1 MSLNLKKGKLT
12 FLIVWLSSM
21 FMILSVGAQTGA
33 TIKVSGTIK
42 DVQGEPIIG
51 ASILLQGTTIGV
63 ITDFDGNF
71 TIQAPGNG
79 TLAVSYVGYV
89 TQNVSINN
97 RTNINIILQEDT
109 ELLDE
114 VIVVGY
120 AVGSSR
126 TISGAVE
133 KVGREKM
140 NAGVVVNPLD
150 ALKGK
155 VAGVNIQK
163 TGGDPTAGSAIR
175 IRGTT
180 SLSGGNNPLV
190 VIDGVFGDLGLL
202 NALSPAD
209 IESFTILKD
218 ASETAQYG
226 SRGASGV
233 IVVTTQKGKAGTKSI
248 NYDGTYGI
256 EDVYKSIDMLSADGY
271 RSAVQ
276 SMGYANALDGGASTN
291 FMKEM
296 LQTGY
301 TQNHRIS
308 FGGGSDETSFRAS
321 LGVIDQKGIIKE
333 NWMKNYTAKIDGS
346 QMFFDK
352 KLKLEMGM
360 FGSKRESKYV
370 NDYQKTFY
378 SAASFNPTLPSSQ
391 KDDGTWHEDPNANEV
406 DNPIGRLSIDD
417 REDNAYLSTNGRL
430 TWSINDNLN
439 LSAFG
444 SYTYNA
450 KENMNYIPTNI
461 KQGIREG
468 RGKAY
473 RGLNKS
479 NVLMGNISLNYKLQM
494 PNSRLDALGLIE
506 GQSYEYSGFEASARG
521 FDTNFFGYDNLKAGA
536 IVKYDDVRSY
546 KNGYDL
552 NSFLGRVNYMYANR
566 YIATVNMRFDGSS
579 KLGEN
584 NKWGFFPSA
593 SLAWIISE
601 ESFLKDIRAV
611 NEIKWRVGY
620 GRTGNQDAIEAYN
633 SLLLMGPTGLT
644 SVNGVPTVTYGYNR
658 NSNPD
663 LRWETKDM
671 FDVGLDASFL
681 DNRLTATLDYYY
693 SRTKDLLYYYDVP
706 VPPFVHPQLLANL
719 GEMENSGFE
728 LSLGIT
734 PLKTKDMELTV
745 SGNLAFQKNK
755 LLSLSG
761 KYMGQDLNAAEY
773 MRLSR
778 INGAGFQGGNTY
790 VTYQVV
796 GQPLGVFYLP
806 KSNGLIDDGLGSF
819 SYNVLNLDDDPE
831 INLNDGGDRYF
842 AGQAMPK
849 VIMGTNINFRYKA
862 FDIQTQLNG
871 AFGHKIYNGT
881 SLSYMNMNTFPTY
894 NVLPEAPEKR
904 IFDSTVTDYW
914 LEKGDYLHIA
924 YVTLGYNLNVDKMKD
939 WVNGIRLSFSVNNLH
954 TFTNYSGLS
963 PMINSTTISYDNP
976 DIGLDDK
983 RFYPL
988 SRTYSVGLSINF

>member
-1 MSLNLKKGKLT
+1 
-12 FLIVWLSSM
+12 
-21 FMILSVGAQTGA
+21 MILSVSAQTGS
-33 TIKVSGTIK
+33 TINVRGTVK
-42 DVQGEPIIG
+42 DVTGEPVIG
-51 ASILLQGTTIGV
+51 ASILLQGTTSGV
-63 ITDFDGNF
+63 VTDYDGNF
-71 TIQAPGNG
+71 SIQAPGNG
-79 TLAVSYVGYV
+79 TLVISYVGYI
-89 TQNVSINN
+89 TQTIAIQN
-97 RTNINIILQEDT
+97 RSSLEVILQEDM
-109 ELLDE
+109 ELLEE
-114 VIVVGY
+114 VVVIGY
-120 AVGSSR
+120 ATGSTR

-133 KVGREKM
+133 KVGREDM

-180 SLSGGNNPLV
+180 SLSGGNDPLV
-190 VIDGVFGDLGLL
+190 VIDGVFGDLALL
-202 NALSPAD
+202 NAISPSD

-233 IVVTTQKGKAGTKSI
+233 IVVTTQKGKAGTNSI
-248 NYDGTYGI
+248 NYDGTFGV
-256 EDVYKSIDMLSADGY
+256 EDVYKTINMLNADGY
-271 RSAVQ
+271 RAAVE
-276 SMGYANALDGGASTN
+276 SMGYANALDKGANTN
-291 FMKEM
+291 FMQEM
-296 LQTGY
+296 LQTGH

-308 FGGGSDETSFRAS
+308 FGGGTAETNFRAS
-321 LGVIDQKGIIKE
+321 LGVIDQKGIIK
-333 NWMKNYTAKIDGS
+333 NNSMRNYTAKIDGS
-346 QMFFDK
+346 QRFFDS
-352 KLKLEMGM
+352 KLKLDMGM
-360 FGSKRESKYV
+360 FGSKRESRYV

-378 SAASFNPTLPSSQ
+378 SAASFNPTFPNTQ
-391 KDDGTWHEDPNANEV
+391 NDDGTWPEDPNANEV
-406 DNPIGRLSIDD
+406 DNPLGRLTISD

-430 TWSINDNLN
+430 TWTINDNLN
-439 LSAFG
+439 FSAFG
-444 SYTYNA
+444 SYTYNE

-461 KQGIREG
+461 KQGVREG

-473 RGLNKS
+473 RGMNKS
-479 NVLMGNISLNYKLQM
+479 NILMGNISLNYKKMFQ
-494 PNSRLDALGLIE
+494 NSRLDALALVE
-506 GQSYEYSGFEASARG
+506 GQNYNYTGFGANARG
-521 FDTNFFGYDNLKAGA
+521 FDTNFFGYDNLAAGA
-536 IVKYDDVRSY
+536 VVKYGDVSSY
-546 KNGYDL
+546 KNGYSL

-593 SLAWIISE
+593 SLAWVMSE
-601 ESFLKDIRAV
+601 ESFLKEIDEI

-620 GRTGNQDAIEAYN
+620 GRTGNQDAISAYN
-633 SLLLMGPTGLT
+633 SLLLMGPQGLT

-658 NSNPD
+658 NANPD

-671 FDVGLDASFL
+671 FDVGMDASFF
-681 DNRLTATLDYYY
+681 DRKLTATIDYYY
-693 SRTKDLLYYYDVP
+693 SRTKDLLYNYDVP

-719 GEMENSGFE
+719 GEMENSGLE
-728 LSLGIT
+728 VSLGIT
-734 PLKTKDMELTV
+734 PLRTEDMELTL
-745 SGNLAFQKNK
+745 SGNMAFQKNK

-761 KYMGQDLNAAEY
+761 TYMGQELNAAEY
-773 MRLSR
+773 MQLAR

-806 KSNGLIDDGLGSF
+806 KSNGIINDGLGSY
-819 SYNVLNLDDDPE
+819 SYNILNLDEDPA
-831 INLNDGGDRYF
+831 INLNNGADRYF

-849 VIMGTNINFRYKA
+849 VIMGSNISFRYKA
-862 FDIQTQLNG
+862 FDIQTQMNG

-881 SLSYMNMNTFPTY
+881 SLSYMNMNVFPTY
-894 NVLPEAPEKR
+894 NVLPNAPTKK

-924 YVTLGYNLNVDKMKD
+924 YVTLGYNFNVEKMNN
-939 WVNGIRLSFSVNNLH
+939 WANSIRLTASVNNLH

-963 PMINSTTISYDNP
+963 PMINSTTVNGEL
-976 DIGLDDK
+976 GLDDK

-988 SRTYSVGLSINF
+988 SRTYSLGLSINF

>member
-1 MSLNLKKGKLT
+1 MHVNFKKSTKA
-12 FLIVWLSSM
+12 FLMTVLSSM
-21 FMILSVGAQTGA
+21 LMILSVSAQTGS
-33 TIKVSGTIK
+33 TINVRGTVK
-42 DVQGEPIIG
+42 DVAGEPIIG
-51 ASILLQGTTIGV
+51 ASILLQGTTSGV
-63 ITDFDGNF
+63 VTDYDGNF
-71 TIQAPGNG
+71 SIQAPGNG
-79 TLAVSYVGYV
+79 TLVISYVGYI
-89 TQNVSINN
+89 TQTIAIQNRNSIEV
-97 RTNINIILQEDT
+97 ILQEDM

-114 VIVVGY
+114 VVVIGY
-120 AVGSSR
+120 ATGSTR

-133 KVGREKM
+133 KVGREDM
-140 NAGVVVNPLD
+140 NAGVIVNPLD

-180 SLSGGNNPLV
+180 SLSGGNDPLV
-190 VIDGVFGDLGLL
+190 VIDGVFGDLALL
-202 NALSPAD
+202 NALSPSD

-248 NYDGTYGI
+248 NYDGTFGV
-256 EDVYKSIDMLSADGY
+256 EDVYKTINMLNADGY
-271 RSAVQ
+271 RAAVE
-276 SMGYANALDGGASTN
+276 SMGYANALDKGANTN
-291 FMKEM
+291 FMQEM

-308 FGGGSDETSFRAS
+308 FGGGTAETNFRAS
-321 LGVIDQKGIIKE
+321 LGVIDQKGIIK
-333 NWMKNYTAKIDGS
+333 NNSMRNYTAKIDGS
-346 QMFFDK
+346 QLYFDN
-352 KLKLEMGM
+352 KLKLDLGM
-360 FGSKRESKYV
+360 FGSKRESRYV

-378 SAASFNPTLPSSQ
+378 SAASFNPTFPNTQ
-391 KDDGTWHEDPNANEV
+391 NDDGTWPEDPNANEV
-406 DNPIGRLSIDD
+406 DNPLGRLTISD

-430 TWSINDNLN
+430 TWAINDNLN
-439 LSAFG
+439 FSAFG

-461 KQGIREG
+461 KQGVREG

-473 RGLNKS
+473 RGMNKS
-479 NVLMGNISLNYKLQM
+479 NILMGNISLNYKKMFQ
-494 PNSRLDALGLIE
+494 NSRLDALALIE
-506 GQSYEYSGFEASARG
+506 GQNYNYTGFGANARG
-521 FDTNFFGYDNLKAGA
+521 FDTNFFGYDNLAAGA
-536 IVKYDDVRSY
+536 VVKYGDVSSY
-546 KNGYDL
+546 KNGYSL

-593 SLAWIISE
+593 SLAWVMSE
-601 ESFLKDIRAV
+601 ESFLKDINEI

-620 GRTGNQDAIEAYN
+620 GRTGNQDAISAYN
-633 SLLLMGPTGLT
+633 SLLLMGPSGLT

-658 NSNPD
+658 NANPD

-671 FDVGLDASFL
+671 FDVGMDASFF
-681 DNRLTATLDYYY
+681 DRKLTATIDYYY
-693 SRTKDLLYYYDVP
+693 SRTKDLLYNYDVP
-706 VPPFVHPQLLANL
+706 VPPFVHPKLLANL
-719 GEMENSGFE
+719 GEMENSGLE
-728 LSLGIT
+728 VSLGIT
-734 PLKTKDMELTV
+734 PLRTEDMELTV
-745 SGNLAFQKNK
+745 SGNMAFQKNK

-761 KYMGQDLNAAEY
+761 TYMGQELNAAEY
-773 MRLSR
+773 MQLAR

-806 KSNGLIDDGLGSF
+806 KSNGIINDGLGSY
-819 SYNVLNLDDDPE
+819 SYNILNLDEDPA
-831 INLNDGGDRYF
+831 INLNNGADRYF

-849 VIMGTNINFRYKA
+849 VIMGTNISFRYKA
-862 FDIQTQLNG
+862 FDIQTQMNG

-881 SLSYMNMNTFPTY
+881 SLSYMNMNVFPTY
-894 NVLPEAPEKR
+894 NVLPDAPEKK

-924 YVTLGYNLNVDKMKD
+924 YVTLGYNFNVEKMKN
-939 WVNGIRLSFSVNNLH
+939 WVNSIRLTASVNNLH

-963 PMINSTTISYDNP
+963 PMINSTTVNEEL
-976 DIGLDDK
+976 GLDDK

-988 SRTYSVGLSINF
+988 SRTYSLGLSINF

>member
-1 MSLNLKKGKLT
+1 MHVNFKKSTKA
-12 FLIVWLSSM
+12 FLMTVLSSM
-21 FMILSVGAQTGA
+21 LMILSVSAQTGS
-33 TIKVSGTIK
+33 TINVRGTVK
-42 DVQGEPIIG
+42 DVAGEPIIG
-51 ASILLQGTTIGV
+51 ASILLQGTTSGV
-63 ITDFDGNF
+63 VTDYDGNF
-71 TIQAPGNG
+71 SIQAPGNG
-79 TLAVSYVGYV
+79 TLVISYVGYI
-89 TQNVSINN
+89 TQTIAIQNRNSIEV
-97 RTNINIILQEDT
+97 ILQEDM

-114 VIVVGY
+114 VVVIGY
-120 AVGSSR
+120 ATGSTR

-133 KVGREKM
+133 KVGREDM
-140 NAGVVVNPLD
+140 NAGVIVNPLD

-180 SLSGGNNPLV
+180 SLSGGNDPLV
-190 VIDGVFGDLGLL
+190 VIDGVFGDLALL
-202 NALSPAD
+202 NALSPSD

-248 NYDGTYGI
+248 NYDGTFGV
-256 EDVYKSIDMLSADGY
+256 EDVYKTINMLNADGY
-271 RSAVQ
+271 RAAVE
-276 SMGYANALDGGASTN
+276 SMGYANALDKGANTN
-291 FMKEM
+291 FMQEV

-308 FGGGSDETSFRAS
+308 FGGGTAETNFRAS
-321 LGVIDQKGIIKE
+321 LGVIDQKGIIK
-333 NWMKNYTAKIDGS
+333 NNSMRNYTAKIDGS
-346 QMFFDK
+346 QLYFDN
-352 KLKLEMGM
+352 KLKLDLGM
-360 FGSKRESKYV
+360 FGSKRESRYV

-378 SAASFNPTLPSSQ
+378 SAASFNPTFPNTQ
-391 KDDGTWHEDPNANEV
+391 NDDGTWPEDPNANEV
-406 DNPIGRLSIDD
+406 DNPLGRLTISD

-430 TWSINDNLN
+430 TWAINDNLN
-439 LSAFG
+439 FSAFG

-461 KQGIREG
+461 KQGVREG

-473 RGLNKS
+473 RGMNKS
-479 NVLMGNISLNYKLQM
+479 NILMGNISLNYKKMFQ
-494 PNSRLDALGLIE
+494 NSRLDALALIE
-506 GQSYEYSGFEASARG
+506 GQNYNYTGFGANARG
-521 FDTNFFGYDNLKAGA
+521 FDTNFFGYDNLAAGA
-536 IVKYDDVRSY
+536 VVKYGDVSSY
-546 KNGYDL
+546 KNGYSL

-593 SLAWIISE
+593 SLAWVMSE
-601 ESFLKDIRAV
+601 ESFLKDINEI

-620 GRTGNQDAIEAYN
+620 GRTGNQDAISAYN
-633 SLLLMGPTGLT
+633 SLLLMGPSGLT

-658 NSNPD
+658 NANPD

-671 FDVGLDASFL
+671 FDVGMDASFF
-681 DNRLTATLDYYY
+681 DRKLTATIDYYY
-693 SRTKDLLYYYDVP
+693 SRTKDLLYNYDVP
-706 VPPFVHPQLLANL
+706 VPPFVHPKLLANL
-719 GEMENSGFE
+719 GEMENSGLE
-728 LSLGIT
+728 VSLGIT
-734 PLKTKDMELTV
+734 PLRTEDMELTV
-745 SGNLAFQKNK
+745 SGNMAFQKNK

-761 KYMGQDLNAAEY
+761 TYMGQELNAAEY
-773 MRLSR
+773 MQLAR

-806 KSNGLIDDGLGSF
+806 KSNGIINDGLGSY
-819 SYNVLNLDDDPE
+819 SYNILNLDEDPA
-831 INLNDGGDRYF
+831 INLNNGADRYF

-849 VIMGTNINFRYKA
+849 VIMGTNISFRYKA
-862 FDIQTQLNG
+862 FDIQTQMNG

-881 SLSYMNMNTFPTY
+881 SLSYMNMNVFPTY
-894 NVLPEAPEKR
+894 NVLPDAPEKK

-924 YVTLGYNLNVDKMKD
+924 YVTLGYNFNVEKMKN
-939 WVNGIRLSFSVNNLH
+939 WVNSIRLTASVNNLH

-963 PMINSTTISYDNP
+963 PMINSTTVNEEL
-976 DIGLDDK
+976 GLDDK

-988 SRTYSVGLSINF
+988 SRTYSLGLSINF

>member
-1 MSLNLKKGKLT
+1 MHVNFKKSTKA
-12 FLIVWLSSM
+12 FLMTVLSSM
-21 FMILSVGAQTGA
+21 LMILSVSAQTGS
-33 TIKVSGTIK
+33 TINVRGTVK
-42 DVQGEPIIG
+42 DVAGEPIIG
-51 ASILLQGTTIGV
+51 ASILLQGTTSGV
-63 ITDFDGNF
+63 VTDYDGNF
-71 TIQAPGNG
+71 SIQAPGNG
-79 TLAVSYVGYV
+79 TLVISYVGYI
-89 TQNVSINN
+89 TQTIAIQNRNSIEV
-97 RTNINIILQEDT
+97 ILQEDM

-114 VIVVGY
+114 VVVIGY
-120 AVGSSR
+120 ATGSTR

-133 KVGREKM
+133 KVGREDM
-140 NAGVVVNPLD
+140 NAGVIVNPLD

-180 SLSGGNNPLV
+180 SLSGGNDPLV
-190 VIDGVFGDLGLL
+190 VIDGVFGDLALL
-202 NALSPAD
+202 NALSPSD

-248 NYDGTYGI
+248 NYDGTFGV
-256 EDVYKSIDMLSADGY
+256 EDVYKTINMLNADGY
-271 RSAVQ
+271 RAAVE
-276 SMGYANALDGGASTN
+276 SMGYANALDKGANTN
-291 FMKEM
+291 FMQEM

-308 FGGGSDETSFRAS
+308 FGGGTAETNFRAS
-321 LGVIDQKGIIKE
+321 LGVIDQKGIIK
-333 NWMKNYTAKIDGS
+333 NNSMRNYTAKIDGS
-346 QMFFDK
+346 QLFFDN
-352 KLKLEMGM
+352 KLKLDLGM
-360 FGSKRESKYV
+360 FGSKRESRYV

-378 SAASFNPTLPSSQ
+378 SAASFNPTFPNTQ
-391 KDDGTWHEDPNANEV
+391 NDDGTWPEDPNANEV
-406 DNPIGRLSIDD
+406 DNPLGRLTISD

-430 TWSINDNLN
+430 TWAINDNLN
-439 LSAFG
+439 FSAFG

-461 KQGIREG
+461 KQGVREG

-473 RGLNKS
+473 RGMNKS
-479 NVLMGNISLNYKLQM
+479 NILMGNISLNYKKMFQ
-494 PNSRLDALGLIE
+494 NSRLDALALIE
-506 GQSYEYSGFEASARG
+506 GQNYNYTGFGANARG
-521 FDTNFFGYDNLKAGA
+521 FDTNFFGYDNLAAGA
-536 IVKYDDVRSY
+536 VVKYGDVSSY
-546 KNGYDL
+546 KNGYSL

-593 SLAWIISE
+593 SLAWVMSE
-601 ESFLKDIRAV
+601 ESFLKDINEI

-620 GRTGNQDAIEAYN
+620 GRTGNQDAISAYN
-633 SLLLMGPTGLT
+633 SLLLMGPSGLT

-658 NSNPD
+658 NANPD

-671 FDVGLDASFL
+671 FDVGMDASFF
-681 DNRLTATLDYYY
+681 DRKLTATIDYYY
-693 SRTKDLLYYYDVP
+693 SRTKDLLYNYDVP
-706 VPPFVHPQLLANL
+706 VPPFVHPKLLANL
-719 GEMENSGFE
+719 GEMENSGWE
-728 LSLGIT
+728 VSLGIT
-734 PLKTKDMELTV
+734 PLRTEDMELTV
-745 SGNLAFQKNK
+745 SGNMAFQKNK

-761 KYMGQDLNAAEY
+761 TYMGQELNAAEY
-773 MRLSR
+773 MQLAR

-806 KSNGLIDDGLGSF
+806 KSNGIINDGLGSY
-819 SYNVLNLDDDPE
+819 SYNILNLDEDPA
-831 INLNDGGDRYF
+831 INLNNGADRYF

-849 VIMGTNINFRYKA
+849 VIMGTNISFRYKA
-862 FDIQTQLNG
+862 FDIQTQMNG

-881 SLSYMNMNTFPTY
+881 SLSYMNMNVFPTY
-894 NVLPEAPEKR
+894 NVLPDAPEKK

-924 YVTLGYNLNVDKMKD
+924 YVTLGYNFNVEKMKN
-939 WVNGIRLSFSVNNLH
+939 WVNSIRLTASVNNLH

-963 PMINSTTISYDNP
+963 PMINSTTVNEEL
-976 DIGLDDK
+976 GLDDK

-988 SRTYSVGLSINF
+988 SRTYSLGLSINF

>member
-1 MSLNLKKGKLT
+1 ML
-12 FLIVWLSSM
+12 
-21 FMILSVGAQTGA
+21 MILSVSAQTGS
-33 TIKVSGTIK
+33 TINVRGTVK
-42 DVQGEPIIG
+42 DVAGEPIIG
-51 ASILLQGTTIGV
+51 ASILLQGTTSGV
-63 ITDFDGNF
+63 VTDYDGNF
-71 TIQAPGNG
+71 SIQAPGNG
-79 TLAVSYVGYV
+79 TLVISYVGYI
-89 TQNVSINN
+89 TQTIAIQNRNSIEV
-97 RTNINIILQEDT
+97 ILQEDM

-114 VIVVGY
+114 VVVIGY
-120 AVGSSR
+120 ATGSTR

-133 KVGREKM
+133 KVGREDM
-140 NAGVVVNPLD
+140 NAGVIVNPLD

-180 SLSGGNNPLV
+180 SLSGGNDPLV
-190 VIDGVFGDLGLL
+190 VIDGVFGDLALL
-202 NALSPAD
+202 NALSPSD

-248 NYDGTYGI
+248 NYDGTFGV
-256 EDVYKSIDMLSADGY
+256 EDVYKTINMLNADGY
-271 RSAVQ
+271 RAAVE
-276 SMGYANALDGGASTN
+276 SMGYANALDKGANTN
-291 FMKEM
+291 FMQEM

-308 FGGGSDETSFRAS
+308 FGGGTAETNFRAS
-321 LGVIDQKGIIKE
+321 LGVIDQKGIIK
-333 NWMKNYTAKIDGS
+333 NNSMRNYTAKIDGS
-346 QMFFDK
+346 QLYFDN
-352 KLKLEMGM
+352 KLKLDLGM
-360 FGSKRESKYV
+360 FGSKRESRYV

-378 SAASFNPTLPSSQ
+378 SAASFNPTFPNTQ
-391 KDDGTWHEDPNANEV
+391 NDDGTWPEDPNANEV
-406 DNPIGRLSIDD
+406 DNPLGRLTISDK
-417 REDNAYLSTNGRL
+417 EDNAYLSTNGRL
-430 TWSINDNLN
+430 TWAINDNLN

-461 KQGIREG
+461 KQGVREG

-473 RGLNKS
+473 RGMNKS
-479 NVLMGNISLNYKLQM
+479 NILMGNISLNYKKMFQ
-494 PNSRLDALGLIE
+494 NSRLDALALIE
-506 GQSYEYSGFEASARG
+506 GQNYNYTGFGANARG
-521 FDTNFFGYDNLKAGA
+521 FDTNFFGYDNLAAGA
-536 IVKYDDVRSY
+536 VVKYGDVSSY
-546 KNGYDL
+546 KNGYSL

-593 SLAWIISE
+593 SLAWVMSE
-601 ESFLKDIRAV
+601 ESFLKDINEI

-620 GRTGNQDAIEAYN
+620 GRTGNQDAISAYN
-633 SLLLMGPTGLT
+633 SLLLMGPSGLT

-658 NSNPD
+658 NANPD

-671 FDVGLDASFL
+671 FDVGMDASFF
-681 DNRLTATLDYYY
+681 DRKLTATIDYYY
-693 SRTKDLLYYYDVP
+693 SRTKDLLYNYDVP
-706 VPPFVHPQLLANL
+706 VPPFVHPKLLANL
-719 GEMENSGFE
+719 GEMENSGLE
-728 LSLGIT
+728 VSLGIT
-734 PLKTKDMELTV
+734 PLRTEDMELTV
-745 SGNLAFQKNK
+745 SGNMAFQKNK

-761 KYMGQDLNAAEY
+761 TYMGQELNAAEY
-773 MRLSR
+773 MQLAR

-806 KSNGLIDDGLGSF
+806 KSNGIINDGLGSY
-819 SYNVLNLDDDPE
+819 SYNILNLDEDPA
-831 INLNDGGDRYF
+831 INLNNGADRYF

-849 VIMGTNINFRYKA
+849 VIMGTNISFRYKA
-862 FDIQTQLNG
+862 FDIQTQMNG

-881 SLSYMNMNTFPTY
+881 SLSYMNMNVFPTY
-894 NVLPEAPEKR
+894 NVLPDAPEKK

-924 YVTLGYNLNVDKMKD
+924 YVTLGYNFNVEKMKN
-939 WVNGIRLSFSVNNLH
+939 WVNSIRLTASVNNLH

-963 PMINSTTISYDNP
+963 PMINSTTVNEEL
-976 DIGLDDK
+976 GLDDK

-988 SRTYSVGLSINF
+988 SRTYSLGLSINF

>member
-1 MSLNLKKGKLT
+1 MYVNFKKSTKA
-12 FLIVWLSSM
+12 FLMTVLSSM
-21 FMILSVGAQTGA
+21 LMILSASAQTGS
-33 TIKVSGTIK
+33 TINVRGTVK
-42 DVQGEPIIG
+42 DVAGEPIIG
-51 ASILLQGTTIGV
+51 ASVLLQGTTSGV
-63 ITDFDGNF
+63 VTDYDGNF
-71 TIQAPGNG
+71 SIQAPGNG
-79 TLAVSYVGYV
+79 TLVISYVGYI
-89 TQNVSINN
+89 TQTIAIQNRNSIEV
-97 RTNINIILQEDT
+97 ILQEDM

-114 VIVVGY
+114 VVVIGY
-120 AVGSSR
+120 ATGSTR

-133 KVGREKM
+133 KVGREDM

-180 SLSGGNNPLV
+180 SLSGGNDPLV
-190 VIDGVFGDLGLL
+190 VIDGVFGDLALL
-202 NALSPAD
+202 NALSPSD

-248 NYDGTYGI
+248 NYDGTFGV
-256 EDVYKSIDMLSADGY
+256 EDVYKTINMLNADGY
-271 RSAVQ
+271 RAAVE
-276 SMGYANALDGGASTN
+276 SMGYANALDKGANTN
-291 FMKEM
+291 FMQEM

-308 FGGGSDETSFRAS
+308 FGGGTAETNFRAS
-321 LGVIDQKGIIKE
+321 LGVIDQKGIIK
-333 NWMKNYTAKIDGS
+333 NNSMRNYTAKIDGS
-346 QMFFDK
+346 QLYFDN
-352 KLKLEMGM
+352 KLKLDLGM
-360 FGSKRESKYV
+360 FGSKRESRYV

-378 SAASFNPTLPSSQ
+378 SAASFNPTFPNTQ
-391 KDDGTWHEDPNANEV
+391 NDDGTWPEDPNANEV
-406 DNPIGRLSIDD
+406 DNPLGRLTISDK
-417 REDNAYLSTNGRL
+417 EDNAYLSTNGRL
-430 TWSINDNLN
+430 TWAINDNLN
-439 LSAFG
+439 FSAFG

-461 KQGIREG
+461 KQGVREG

-473 RGLNKS
+473 RGMNKS
-479 NVLMGNISLNYKLQM
+479 NILMGNISLNYKKMFQ
-494 PNSRLDALGLIE
+494 NSRLDALALIE
-506 GQSYEYSGFEASARG
+506 GQNYNYTGFGANARG
-521 FDTNFFGYDNLKAGA
+521 FDTNFFGYDNLAAGA
-536 IVKYDDVRSY
+536 VVKYGDVSSY
-546 KNGYDL
+546 KNGYSL

-593 SLAWIISE
+593 SLAWVMSE
-601 ESFLKDIRAV
+601 ESFLKDINEI

-620 GRTGNQDAIEAYN
+620 GRTGNQDAISAYN
-633 SLLLMGPTGLT
+633 SLLLMGPSGLT

-658 NSNPD
+658 NANPD

-671 FDVGLDASFL
+671 FDVGMDASFF
-681 DNRLTATLDYYY
+681 DRKLTATIDYYY
-693 SRTKDLLYYYDVP
+693 SRTKDLLYNYDVP
-706 VPPFVHPQLLANL
+706 VPPFVHPKLLANL
-719 GEMENSGFE
+719 GEMENSGLE
-728 LSLGIT
+728 VSLGIT
-734 PLKTKDMELTV
+734 PLRTEDMELTV
-745 SGNLAFQKNK
+745 SGNMAFQKNK

-761 KYMGQDLNAAEY
+761 TYMGQELNAAEY
-773 MRLSR
+773 MQLAR

-806 KSNGLIDDGLGSF
+806 KSNGIINDGLGSY
-819 SYNVLNLDDDPE
+819 SYNILNLDEDPA
-831 INLNDGGDRYF
+831 INLNNGADRYF

-849 VIMGTNINFRYKA
+849 VIMGTNISFRYKA
-862 FDIQTQLNG
+862 FDIQTQMNG

-881 SLSYMNMNTFPTY
+881 SLSYMNMNVFPTY
-894 NVLPEAPEKR
+894 NVLPDAPEKK

-924 YVTLGYNLNVDKMKD
+924 YVTLGYNFNVEKMKN
-939 WVNGIRLSFSVNNLH
+939 WVNSIRLTASVNNLH

-963 PMINSTTISYDNP
+963 PMINSTTVNEEL
-976 DIGLDDK
+976 GLDDK

-988 SRTYSVGLSINF
+988 SRTYSLGLSINF

>member
-1 MSLNLKKGKLT
+1 MYVNFKKSTKA
-12 FLIVWLSSM
+12 FLMTVLSSM
-21 FMILSVGAQTGA
+21 LMILSVSAQTGS
-33 TIKVSGTIK
+33 TINVRGTVK
-42 DVQGEPIIG
+42 DVAGEPIIG
-51 ASILLQGTTIGV
+51 ASILLQGTTSGV
-63 ITDFDGNF
+63 VTDYDGNF
-71 TIQAPGNG
+71 SIQAPGNG
-79 TLAVSYVGYV
+79 TLVISYVGYI
-89 TQNVSINN
+89 TQTIAIQNRNSIEV
-97 RTNINIILQEDT
+97 ILQEDM

-114 VIVVGY
+114 VVVIGY
-120 AVGSSR
+120 ATGSTR

-133 KVGREKM
+133 KVGREDM

-180 SLSGGNNPLV
+180 SLSGGNDPLV
-190 VIDGVFGDLGLL
+190 VIDGVFGDLALL
-202 NALSPAD
+202 NALSPSD

-248 NYDGTYGI
+248 NYDGTFGV
-256 EDVYKSIDMLSADGY
+256 EDVYKTINMLNADGY
-271 RSAVQ
+271 RAAVE
-276 SMGYANALDGGASTN
+276 SMGYANALDKGANTN
-291 FMKEM
+291 FMQEM

-308 FGGGSDETSFRAS
+308 FGGGTAETNFRAS
-321 LGVIDQKGIIKE
+321 LGVIDQKGIIK
-333 NWMKNYTAKIDGS
+333 NNSMRNYTAKIDGS
-346 QMFFDK
+346 QLYFDN
-352 KLKLEMGM
+352 KLKLDLGM
-360 FGSKRESKYV
+360 FGSKRESRYV

-378 SAASFNPTLPSSQ
+378 SAASFNPTFPNTQ
-391 KDDGTWHEDPNANEV
+391 NDDGTWPEDPNANEV
-406 DNPIGRLSIDD
+406 DNPLGRLTISDK
-417 REDNAYLSTNGRL
+417 EDNAYLSTNGRL
-430 TWSINDNLN
+430 TWAINDNLN

-461 KQGIREG
+461 KQGVREG

-473 RGLNKS
+473 RGMNKS
-479 NVLMGNISLNYKLQM
+479 NILMGNISLNYKKMFQ
-494 PNSRLDALGLIE
+494 NSRLDALALIE
-506 GQSYEYSGFEASARG
+506 GQNYNYTGFGANARG
-521 FDTNFFGYDNLKAGA
+521 FDTNFFGYDNLAAGA
-536 IVKYDDVRSY
+536 VVKYGDVSSY
-546 KNGYDL
+546 KNGYSL

-593 SLAWIISE
+593 SLAWVMSE
-601 ESFLKDIRAV
+601 ESFLKDINEI

-620 GRTGNQDAIEAYN
+620 GRTGNQDAISAYN
-633 SLLLMGPTGLT
+633 SLLLMGPSGLT

-658 NSNPD
+658 NANPD

-671 FDVGLDASFL
+671 FDVGMDASFF
-681 DNRLTATLDYYY
+681 DRKLTATIDYYY
-693 SRTKDLLYYYDVP
+693 SRTKDLLYNYDVP
-706 VPPFVHPQLLANL
+706 VPPFVHPKLLANL
-719 GEMENSGFE
+719 GEMENSGLE
-728 LSLGIT
+728 VSLGIT
-734 PLKTKDMELTV
+734 PLRTEDMELTV
-745 SGNLAFQKNK
+745 SGNMAFQKNK

-761 KYMGQDLNAAEY
+761 TYMGQELNAAEY
-773 MRLSR
+773 MQLAR

-806 KSNGLIDDGLGSF
+806 KSNGIINDGLGSY
-819 SYNVLNLDDDPE
+819 SYNILNLDEDPA
-831 INLNDGGDRYF
+831 INLNNGADRYF

-849 VIMGTNINFRYKA
+849 VIMGTNISFRYKA
-862 FDIQTQLNG
+862 FDIQTQMNG

-881 SLSYMNMNTFPTY
+881 SLSYMNMNVFPTY
-894 NVLPEAPEKR
+894 NVLPDAPEKK

-924 YVTLGYNLNVDKMKD
+924 YVTLGYNFNVEKMKN
-939 WVNGIRLSFSVNNLH
+939 WVNSIRLTASVNNLH

-963 PMINSTTISYDNP
+963 PMINSTTVNEEL
-976 DIGLDDK
+976 GLDDK

-988 SRTYSVGLSINF
+988 SRTYSLGLSINF

>member
-1 MSLNLKKGKLT
+1 MHVNFKKSTKA
-12 FLIVWLSSM
+12 FLMTVLSSM
-21 FMILSVGAQTGA
+21 LMILSVSAQTGS
-33 TIKVSGTIK
+33 TINVRGTVK
-42 DVQGEPIIG
+42 DVAGEPIIG
-51 ASILLQGTTIGV
+51 ASILLQGTTSGV
-63 ITDFDGNF
+63 VTDYDGNF
-71 TIQAPGNG
+71 SIQAPGNG
-79 TLAVSYVGYV
+79 TLVISYVGYI
-89 TQNVSINN
+89 TQTIAIQNKNSIEV
-97 RTNINIILQEDT
+97 ILQEDM

-114 VIVVGY
+114 VVVIGY
-120 AVGSSR
+120 ATGSTR

-133 KVGREKM
+133 KVGREDM
-140 NAGVVVNPLD
+140 NAGVIVNPLD

-180 SLSGGNNPLV
+180 SLSGGNDPLV
-190 VIDGVFGDLGLL
+190 VIDGVFGDLALL
-202 NALSPAD
+202 NALSPSD

-248 NYDGTYGI
+248 NYDGTFGV
-256 EDVYKSIDMLSADGY
+256 EDVYKTINMLNADGY
-271 RSAVQ
+271 RAAVE
-276 SMGYANALDGGASTN
+276 SMGYANALDKGANTN
-291 FMKEM
+291 FMQEM

-308 FGGGSDETSFRAS
+308 FGGGTAETNFRAS
-321 LGVIDQKGIIKE
+321 LGVIDQKGIIK
-333 NWMKNYTAKIDGS
+333 NNSMRNYTAKIDGS
-346 QMFFDK
+346 QLYFDN
-352 KLKLEMGM
+352 KLKLDLGM
-360 FGSKRESKYV
+360 FGSKRESRYV

-378 SAASFNPTLPSSQ
+378 SAASFNPTFPNTQ
-391 KDDGTWHEDPNANEV
+391 NDDGTWPEDPNANEV
-406 DNPIGRLSIDD
+406 DNPLGRLTISDK
-417 REDNAYLSTNGRL
+417 EDNAYLSTNGRL
-430 TWSINDNLN
+430 TWAINDNLN

-461 KQGIREG
+461 KQGVREG

-473 RGLNKS
+473 RGMNKS
-479 NVLMGNISLNYKLQM
+479 NILMGNISLNYKKMFQ
-494 PNSRLDALGLIE
+494 NSRLDALALIE
-506 GQSYEYSGFEASARG
+506 GQNYNYTGFGANARG
-521 FDTNFFGYDNLKAGA
+521 FDTNFFGYDNLAAGA
-536 IVKYDDVRSY
+536 VVKYGDVSSY
-546 KNGYDL
+546 KNGYSL

-593 SLAWIISE
+593 SLAWVMSE
-601 ESFLKDIRAV
+601 ESFLKDINEI

-620 GRTGNQDAIEAYN
+620 GRTGNQDAISAYN
-633 SLLLMGPTGLT
+633 SLLLMGPSGLT

-658 NSNPD
+658 NANPD

-671 FDVGLDASFL
+671 FDVGMDASFF
-681 DNRLTATLDYYY
+681 DRKLTATIDYYY
-693 SRTKDLLYYYDVP
+693 SRTKDLLYNYDVP
-706 VPPFVHPQLLANL
+706 VPPFVHPKLLANL
-719 GEMENSGFE
+719 GEMENSGLE
-728 LSLGIT
+728 VSLGIT
-734 PLKTKDMELTV
+734 PLRTEDMELTV
-745 SGNLAFQKNK
+745 SGNMAFQKNK

-761 KYMGQDLNAAEY
+761 TYMGQELNAAEY
-773 MRLSR
+773 MQLAR

-806 KSNGLIDDGLGSF
+806 KSNGIINDGLGSY
-819 SYNVLNLDDDPE
+819 SYNILNLDEDPA
-831 INLNDGGDRYF
+831 INLNNGADRYF

-849 VIMGTNINFRYKA
+849 VIMGTNISFRYKA
-862 FDIQTQLNG
+862 FDIQTQMNG

-881 SLSYMNMNTFPTY
+881 SLSYMNMNVFPTY
-894 NVLPEAPEKR
+894 NELPDAPEKK

-924 YVTLGYNLNVDKMKD
+924 YVTLGYNFNVEKMKN
-939 WVNGIRLSFSVNNLH
+939 WVNSIRLTASVNNLH

-963 PMINSTTISYDNP
+963 PMINSTTVNEEL
-976 DIGLDDK
+976 GLDDK

-988 SRTYSVGLSINF
+988 SRTYSLGLSINF

>member
-1 MSLNLKKGKLT
+1 L
-12 FLIVWLSSM
+12 
-21 FMILSVGAQTGA
+21 
-33 TIKVSGTIK
+33 
-42 DVQGEPIIG
+42 
-51 ASILLQGTTIGV
+51 V
-63 ITDFDGNF
+63 I
-71 TIQAPGNG
+71 
-79 TLAVSYVGYV
+79 SYVGYI
-89 TQNVSINN
+89 TQTIAIQNRNSIEV
-97 RTNINIILQEDT
+97 ILQEDM

-114 VIVVGY
+114 VVVIGY
-120 AVGSSR
+120 ATGSTR

-133 KVGREKM
+133 KVGREDM
-140 NAGVVVNPLD
+140 NAGVIVNPLD

-180 SLSGGNNPLV
+180 SLSGGNDPLV
-190 VIDGVFGDLGLL
+190 VIDGVFGDLALL
-202 NALSPAD
+202 NALSPSD

-248 NYDGTYGI
+248 NYDGTFGV
-256 EDVYKSIDMLSADGY
+256 EDVYKTINMLNADGY
-271 RSAVQ
+271 RAAVE
-276 SMGYANALDGGASTN
+276 SMGYANALDKGANTN
-291 FMKEM
+291 FMQEM

-308 FGGGSDETSFRAS
+308 FGGGTAETNFRAS
-321 LGVIDQKGIIKE
+321 LGVIDQKGIIK
-333 NWMKNYTAKIDGS
+333 NNSMRNYTAKIDGS
-346 QMFFDK
+346 QLYFDN
-352 KLKLEMGM
+352 KLKLDLGM
-360 FGSKRESKYV
+360 FGSKRESRYV

-378 SAASFNPTLPSSQ
+378 SAASFNPTFPNTQ
-391 KDDGTWHEDPNANEV
+391 NDDGTWPEDPNANEV
-406 DNPIGRLSIDD
+406 DNPLGRLTISDK
-417 REDNAYLSTNGRL
+417 EDNAYLSTNGRL
-430 TWSINDNLN
+430 TWAINDNLN

-461 KQGIREG
+461 KQGVREG

-473 RGLNKS
+473 RGMNKS
-479 NVLMGNISLNYKLQM
+479 NILMGNISLNYKKMFQ
-494 PNSRLDALGLIE
+494 NSRLDALALIE
-506 GQSYEYSGFEASARG
+506 GQNYNYTGFGANARG
-521 FDTNFFGYDNLKAGA
+521 FDTNFFGYDNLAAGA
-536 IVKYDDVRSY
+536 VVKYGDVSSY
-546 KNGYDL
+546 KNGYSL

-593 SLAWIISE
+593 SLAWVMSE
-601 ESFLKDIRAV
+601 ESFLKDINEI

-620 GRTGNQDAIEAYN
+620 GRTGNQDAISAYN
-633 SLLLMGPTGLT
+633 SLLLMGPSGLT

-658 NSNPD
+658 NANPD

-671 FDVGLDASFL
+671 FDVGMDASFF
-681 DNRLTATLDYYY
+681 DRKLTATIDYYY
-693 SRTKDLLYYYDVP
+693 SRTKDLLYNYDVP
-706 VPPFVHPQLLANL
+706 VPPFVHPKLLANL
-719 GEMENSGFE
+719 GEMENSGLE
-728 LSLGIT
+728 VSLGIT
-734 PLKTKDMELTV
+734 PLRTEDMELTV
-745 SGNLAFQKNK
+745 SGNMAFQKNK

-761 KYMGQDLNAAEY
+761 TYMGQELNAAEY
-773 MRLSR
+773 MQLAR

-806 KSNGLIDDGLGSF
+806 KSNGIINDGLGSY
-819 SYNVLNLDDDPE
+819 SYNILNLDEDPA
-831 INLNDGGDRYF
+831 INLNNGADRYF

-849 VIMGTNINFRYKA
+849 VIMGTNISFRYKA
-862 FDIQTQLNG
+862 FDIQTQMNG

-881 SLSYMNMNTFPTY
+881 SLSYMNMNVFPTY
-894 NVLPEAPEKR
+894 NVLPDAPEKK

-924 YVTLGYNLNVDKMKD
+924 YVTLGYNFNVEKMKN
-939 WVNGIRLSFSVNNLH
+939 WVNSIRLTASVNNLH

-963 PMINSTTISYDNP
+963 PMINSTTVNEEL
-976 DIGLDDK
+976 GLDDK

-988 SRTYSVGLSINF
+988 SRTYSLGLSINF

>member
-1 MSLNLKKGKLT
+1 MYVNFKKSTKA
-12 FLIVWLSSM
+12 FLMTVLSSM
-21 FMILSVGAQTGA
+21 LMILSASAQTGS
-33 TIKVSGTIK
+33 TINVRGTVK
-42 DVQGEPIIG
+42 DVAGEPIIG
-51 ASILLQGTTIGV
+51 ASVLLQGTTSGV
-63 ITDFDGNF
+63 VTDYDGNF
-71 TIQAPGNG
+71 SIQAPGNG
-79 TLAVSYVGYV
+79 TLVISYVGYI
-89 TQNVSINN
+89 TQTIAIQNKNSIEV
-97 RTNINIILQEDT
+97 ILQEDM

-114 VIVVGY
+114 VVVIGY
-120 AVGSSR
+120 ATGSTR

-133 KVGREKM
+133 KVGREDM

-180 SLSGGNNPLV
+180 SLSGGNDPLV
-190 VIDGVFGDLGLL
+190 VIDGVFGDLALL
-202 NALSPAD
+202 NALSPSD

-248 NYDGTYGI
+248 NYDGTFGV
-256 EDVYKSIDMLSADGY
+256 EDVYKTINMLNADGY
-271 RSAVQ
+271 RAAVE
-276 SMGYANALDGGASTN
+276 SMGYANALDKGANTN
-291 FMKEM
+291 FMQEM

-308 FGGGSDETSFRAS
+308 FGGGTAETNFRAS
-321 LGVIDQKGIIKE
+321 LGVIDQKGIIK
-333 NWMKNYTAKIDGS
+333 NNSMRNYTAKIDGS
-346 QMFFDK
+346 QLYFDN
-352 KLKLEMGM
+352 KLKLDLGM
-360 FGSKRESKYV
+360 FGSKRESRYV

-378 SAASFNPTLPSSQ
+378 SAASFNPTFPNTQ
-391 KDDGTWHEDPNANEV
+391 NDDGTWPEDPNANEV
-406 DNPIGRLSIDD
+406 DNPLGRLTISDK
-417 REDNAYLSTNGRL
+417 EDNAYLSTNGRL
-430 TWSINDNLN
+430 TWAINDNLN

-461 KQGIREG
+461 KQGVREG

-473 RGLNKS
+473 RGMNKS
-479 NVLMGNISLNYKLQM
+479 NILMGNISLNYKKMFQ
-494 PNSRLDALGLIE
+494 NSRLDALALIE
-506 GQSYEYSGFEASARG
+506 GQNYNYTGFGANARG
-521 FDTNFFGYDNLKAGA
+521 FDTNFFGYDNLAAGA
-536 IVKYDDVRSY
+536 VVKYGDVSSY
-546 KNGYDL
+546 KNGYSL

-593 SLAWIISE
+593 SLAWVMSE
-601 ESFLKDIRAV
+601 ESFLKDINEI

-620 GRTGNQDAIEAYN
+620 GRTGNQDAISAYN
-633 SLLLMGPTGLT
+633 SLLLMGPSGLT

-658 NSNPD
+658 NANPD

-671 FDVGLDASFL
+671 FDVGMDASFF
-681 DNRLTATLDYYY
+681 DRKLTATIDYYY
-693 SRTKDLLYYYDVP
+693 SRTKDLLYNYDVP
-706 VPPFVHPQLLANL
+706 VPPFVHPKLLANL
-719 GEMENSGFE
+719 GEMENSGLE
-728 LSLGIT
+728 VSLGIT
-734 PLKTKDMELTV
+734 PLRTEDMELTV
-745 SGNLAFQKNK
+745 SGNMAFQKNK

-761 KYMGQDLNAAEY
+761 TYMGQELNAAEY
-773 MRLSR
+773 MQLAR

-806 KSNGLIDDGLGSF
+806 KSNGIINDGLGSY
-819 SYNVLNLDDDPE
+819 SYNILNLDEDPA
-831 INLNDGGDRYF
+831 INLNNGADRYF

-849 VIMGTNINFRYKA
+849 VIMGTNISFRYKA
-862 FDIQTQLNG
+862 FDIQTQMNG

-881 SLSYMNMNTFPTY
+881 SLSYMNMNVFPTY
-894 NVLPEAPEKR
+894 NVLPDAPEKK

-924 YVTLGYNLNVDKMKD
+924 YVTLGYNFNVEKMKN
-939 WVNGIRLSFSVNNLH
+939 WVNSIRLTASVNNLH

-963 PMINSTTISYDNP
+963 PMINSTTVNEEL
-976 DIGLDDK
+976 GLDDK

-988 SRTYSVGLSINF
+988 SRTYSLGLSINF

>member
-1 MSLNLKKGKLT
+1 MHVNFKKSTKA
-12 FLIVWLSSM
+12 FLMTVLSSM
-21 FMILSVGAQTGA
+21 LMILSVSAQTGS
-33 TIKVSGTIK
+33 TINVRGTVK
-42 DVQGEPIIG
+42 DVAGEPIIG
-51 ASILLQGTTIGV
+51 ASILLQGTTSGV
-63 ITDFDGNF
+63 VTDYDGNF
-71 TIQAPGNG
+71 SIQAPGNG
-79 TLAVSYVGYV
+79 TLVISYVGYI
-89 TQNVSINN
+89 TQTIAIQNRNSIEV
-97 RTNINIILQEDT
+97 ILQEDM

-114 VIVVGY
+114 VVVIGY
-120 AVGSSR
+120 ATGSTR

-133 KVGREKM
+133 KVGREDM
-140 NAGVVVNPLD
+140 NAGVIVNPLD

-180 SLSGGNNPLV
+180 SLSGGNDPLV
-190 VIDGVFGDLGLL
+190 VIDGVFGDLALL
-202 NALSPAD
+202 NALSPSD

-248 NYDGTYGI
+248 NYDGTFGV
-256 EDVYKSIDMLSADGY
+256 EDVYKTINMLNADGY
-271 RSAVQ
+271 RAAVE
-276 SMGYANALDGGASTN
+276 SMGYANALDKGANTN
-291 FMKEM
+291 FMQEM

-308 FGGGSDETSFRAS
+308 FGGGTAETNFRAS
-321 LGVIDQKGIIKE
+321 LGVIDQKGIIK
-333 NWMKNYTAKIDGS
+333 NNSMRNYTAKIDGS
-346 QMFFDK
+346 QLYFDN
-352 KLKLEMGM
+352 KLKLDLGM
-360 FGSKRESKYV
+360 FGSKRESRYV

-378 SAASFNPTLPSSQ
+378 SAASFNPTFPNTQ
-391 KDDGTWHEDPNANEV
+391 NDDGTWPEDPNANEV
-406 DNPIGRLSIDD
+406 DNPLGRLTISDK
-417 REDNAYLSTNGRL
+417 EDNAYLSTNGRL
-430 TWSINDNLN
+430 TWAINDNLN

-461 KQGIREG
+461 KQGVREG

-473 RGLNKS
+473 RGMNKS
-479 NVLMGNISLNYKLQM
+479 NILMGNISLNYKKMFQ
-494 PNSRLDALGLIE
+494 NSRLDALALIE
-506 GQSYEYSGFEASARG
+506 GQNYNYTGFGANARG
-521 FDTNFFGYDNLKAGA
+521 FDTNFFGYDNLAAGA
-536 IVKYDDVRSY
+536 VVKYGDVSSY
-546 KNGYDL
+546 KNGYSL

-593 SLAWIISE
+593 SLAWVMSE
-601 ESFLKDIRAV
+601 ESFLKDINEI

-620 GRTGNQDAIEAYN
+620 GRTGNQDAISAYN
-633 SLLLMGPTGLT
+633 SLLLMGPSGLT

-658 NSNPD
+658 NANPD

-671 FDVGLDASFL
+671 FDVGMDASFF
-681 DNRLTATLDYYY
+681 DRKLTATIDYYY
-693 SRTKDLLYYYDVP
+693 SRTKDLLYNYDVP
-706 VPPFVHPQLLANL
+706 VPPFVHPKLLANL
-719 GEMENSGFE
+719 GEMENSGLE
-728 LSLGIT
+728 VSLGIT
-734 PLKTKDMELTV
+734 PLRTEDMELTV
-745 SGNLAFQKNK
+745 SGNMAFQKNK

-761 KYMGQDLNAAEY
+761 TYMGQELNAAEY
-773 MRLSR
+773 MQLAR

-806 KSNGLIDDGLGSF
+806 KSNGIINDGLGSY
-819 SYNVLNLDDDPE
+819 SYNILNLDEDPA
-831 INLNDGGDRYF
+831 INLNNGADRYF

-849 VIMGTNINFRYKA
+849 VIMGTNISFRYKA
-862 FDIQTQLNG
+862 FDIQTQMNG

-881 SLSYMNMNTFPTY
+881 SLSYMNMNVFPTY
-894 NVLPEAPEKR
+894 NVLPDAPEKK

-924 YVTLGYNLNVDKMKD
+924 YVTLGYNFNVEKMKN
-939 WVNGIRLSFSVNNLH
+939 WVNSIRLTASVNNLH

-963 PMINSTTISYDNP
+963 PMINSTTVNEEL
-976 DIGLDDK
+976 GLDDK

-988 SRTYSVGLSINF
+988 SRTYSLGLSINF

>member
-1 MSLNLKKGKLT
+1 
-12 FLIVWLSSM
+12 
-21 FMILSVGAQTGA
+21 MILSVSAQTGS
-33 TIKVSGTIK
+33 TINVRGTVK
-42 DVQGEPIIG
+42 DVTGEPIIG
-51 ASILLQGTTIGV
+51 ASILLQGTTSGV
-63 ITDFDGNF
+63 VTDYDGNF
-71 TIQAPGNG
+71 SIQAPGNG
-79 TLAVSYVGYV
+79 TLVISYVGYI
-89 TQNVSINN
+89 TQTIAIQNRNSIEV
-97 RTNINIILQEDT
+97 ILQEDM

-114 VIVVGY
+114 VVVIGY
-120 AVGSSR
+120 ATGSTR

-133 KVGREKM
+133 KVGREDM
-140 NAGVVVNPLD
+140 NAGVIVNPLD

-180 SLSGGNNPLV
+180 SLSGGNDPLV
-190 VIDGVFGDLGLL
+190 VIDGVFGDLALL
-202 NALSPAD
+202 NALSPSD

-248 NYDGTYGI
+248 NYDGTFGV
-256 EDVYKSIDMLSADGY
+256 EDVYKTINMLNADGY
-271 RSAVQ
+271 RAAVE
-276 SMGYANALDGGASTN
+276 SMGYANALDKGANTN
-291 FMKEM
+291 FMQEM

-308 FGGGSDETSFRAS
+308 FGGGTAETNFRAS
-321 LGVIDQKGIIKE
+321 LGVIDQKGIIK
-333 NWMKNYTAKIDGS
+333 NNSMRNYTAKIDGS
-346 QMFFDK
+346 QLFFDN
-352 KLKLEMGM
+352 KLKLDLGM
-360 FGSKRESKYV
+360 FGSKRESRYV

-378 SAASFNPTLPSSQ
+378 SAASFNPTFPNTQ
-391 KDDGTWHEDPNANEV
+391 NDDGTWPEDPNANEV
-406 DNPIGRLSIDD
+406 DNPLGRLTISD

-430 TWSINDNLN
+430 TWAINDNLN
-439 LSAFG
+439 FSAFG

-461 KQGIREG
+461 KQGVREG

-473 RGLNKS
+473 RGMNKS
-479 NVLMGNISLNYKLQM
+479 NILMGNISLNYKKIFQ
-494 PNSRLDALGLIE
+494 NSRLDALALVE
-506 GQSYEYSGFEASARG
+506 GQNYNYTGFGANARG
-521 FDTNFFGYDNLKAGA
+521 FDTNFFGYDNLAAGA
-536 IVKYDDVRSY
+536 VVKYGDVSSY
-546 KNGYDL
+546 KNGYSL

-593 SLAWIISE
+593 SLAWVMSE
-601 ESFLKDIRAV
+601 ESFLKDINEI

-620 GRTGNQDAIEAYN
+620 GRTGNQDAISAYN
-633 SLLLMGPTGLT
+633 SLLLMGPSGLT

-658 NSNPD
+658 NANPD

-671 FDVGLDASFL
+671 FDVGMDASFF
-681 DNRLTATLDYYY
+681 DRKLTATIDYYY
-693 SRTKDLLYYYDVP
+693 SRTKDLLYNYDVP
-706 VPPFVHPQLLANL
+706 VPPFVHPKLLANL
-719 GEMENSGFE
+719 GEMENSGLE
-728 LSLGIT
+728 VSLGIT
-734 PLKTKDMELTV
+734 PLRTEDMELTV
-745 SGNLAFQKNK
+745 SGNMAFQKNK

-761 KYMGQDLNAAEY
+761 TYMGQELNAAEY
-773 MRLSR
+773 MQLAR

-806 KSNGLIDDGLGSF
+806 KSNGIINDGLGSY
-819 SYNVLNLDDDPE
+819 SYNILNLDEDPA
-831 INLNDGGDRYF
+831 INLNNGADRYF

-849 VIMGTNINFRYKA
+849 VIMGTNISFRYKA
-862 FDIQTQLNG
+862 FDIQTQMNG

-881 SLSYMNMNTFPTY
+881 SLSYMNMNVFPTY
-894 NVLPEAPEKR
+894 NVLPDAPEKK

-924 YVTLGYNLNVDKMKD
+924 YVTLGYNFNVEKMKN
-939 WVNGIRLSFSVNNLH
+939 WVNSIRLTASVNNLH

-963 PMINSTTISYDNP
+963 PMINSTTVNEEL
-976 DIGLDDK
+976 GLDDK

-988 SRTYSVGLSINF
+988 SRTYSLGLSINF

>member
-1 MSLNLKKGKLT
+1 MHVNFKKSTKA
-12 FLIVWLSSM
+12 FLMTVLSSM
-21 FMILSVGAQTGA
+21 LMILSVSAQTGS
-33 TIKVSGTIK
+33 TINVRGTVK
-42 DVQGEPIIG
+42 DVAGEPIIG
-51 ASILLQGTTIGV
+51 ASILLQGTTSGV
-63 ITDFDGNF
+63 VTDYDGNF
-71 TIQAPGNG
+71 SIQAPGNG
-79 TLAVSYVGYV
+79 TLVISYVGYI
-89 TQNVSINN
+89 TQTIAIQNRNSIEV
-97 RTNINIILQEDT
+97 ILQEDM

-114 VIVVGY
+114 VVVIGY
-120 AVGSSR
+120 ATGSTR

-133 KVGREKM
+133 KVGREDM
-140 NAGVVVNPLD
+140 NAGVIVNPLD

-180 SLSGGNNPLV
+180 SLSGGNDPLV
-190 VIDGVFGDLGLL
+190 VIDGVFGDLALL
-202 NALSPAD
+202 NALSPSD

-248 NYDGTYGI
+248 NYDGTFGV
-256 EDVYKSIDMLSADGY
+256 EDVYKTINMLNADGY
-271 RSAVQ
+271 RAAVE
-276 SMGYANALDGGASTN
+276 SMGYANALDKGANTN
-291 FMKEM
+291 FMQEM

-308 FGGGSDETSFRAS
+308 FGGGTAETNFRAS
-321 LGVIDQKGIIKE
+321 LGVIDQKGIIK
-333 NWMKNYTAKIDGS
+333 NNSMRNYTAKIDGS
-346 QMFFDK
+346 QLYFDN
-352 KLKLEMGM
+352 KLKLDLGM
-360 FGSKRESKYV
+360 FGSKRESRYV

-378 SAASFNPTLPSSQ
+378 SAASFNPTFPNTQ
-391 KDDGTWHEDPNANEV
+391 NDDGTWPEDPNANEV
-406 DNPIGRLSIDD
+406 DNPLGRLTINDK
-417 REDNAYLSTNGRL
+417 EDNAYLSTNGRL
-430 TWSINDNLN
+430 TWAINDNLN

-461 KQGIREG
+461 KQGVREG

-473 RGLNKS
+473 RGMNKS
-479 NVLMGNISLNYKLQM
+479 NILMGNISLNYKKMFQ
-494 PNSRLDALGLIE
+494 NSRLDALALIE
-506 GQSYEYSGFEASARG
+506 GQNYNYTGFGANARG
-521 FDTNFFGYDNLKAGA
+521 FDTNFFGYDNLAAGA
-536 IVKYDDVRSY
+536 VVKYGDVSSY
-546 KNGYDL
+546 KNGYSL

-593 SLAWIISE
+593 SLAWVMSE
-601 ESFLKDIRAV
+601 ESFLKDINEI

-620 GRTGNQDAIEAYN
+620 GRTGNQDAISAYN
-633 SLLLMGPTGLT
+633 SLLLMGPSGLT

-658 NSNPD
+658 NANPD

-671 FDVGLDASFL
+671 FDVGMDASFF
-681 DNRLTATLDYYY
+681 DRKLTATIDYYY
-693 SRTKDLLYYYDVP
+693 SRTKDLLYNYDVP
-706 VPPFVHPQLLANL
+706 VPPFVHPKLLANL
-719 GEMENSGFE
+719 GEMENSGLE
-728 LSLGIT
+728 VSLGIT
-734 PLKTKDMELTV
+734 PLRTEDMELTV
-745 SGNLAFQKNK
+745 SGNMAFQKNK

-761 KYMGQDLNAAEY
+761 TYMGQELNAAEY
-773 MRLSR
+773 MQLAR

-806 KSNGLIDDGLGSF
+806 KSNGIINDGLGSY
-819 SYNVLNLDDDPE
+819 SYNILNLDEDPA
-831 INLNDGGDRYF
+831 INLNNGADRYF

-849 VIMGTNINFRYKA
+849 VIMGTNISFRYKA
-862 FDIQTQLNG
+862 FDIQTQMNG

-881 SLSYMNMNTFPTY
+881 SLSYMNMNVFPTY
-894 NVLPEAPEKR
+894 NVLPDAPEKK

-924 YVTLGYNLNVDKMKD
+924 YVTLGYNFNVEKMKN
-939 WVNGIRLSFSVNNLH
+939 WVNSIRLTASVNNLH

-963 PMINSTTISYDNP
+963 PMINSTTVNEEL
-976 DIGLDDK
+976 GLDDK

-988 SRTYSVGLSINF
+988 SRTYSLGLSINF

>member
-1 MSLNLKKGKLT
+1 MN
-12 FLIVWLSSM
+12 VR
-21 FMILSVGAQTGA
+21 
-33 TIKVSGTIK
+33 GTIK
-42 DVQGEPIIG
+42 DVAGEPIIG
-51 ASILLQGTTIGV
+51 ASILLQGTTSGV
-63 ITDFDGNF
+63 VTDYDGNF
-71 TIQAPGNG
+71 SIQAPGNG
-79 TLAVSYVGYV
+79 TLVISYVGYV
-89 TQNVSINN
+89 TQTIAIDNRNSIG
-97 RTNINIILQEDT
+97 IILQEDT
-109 ELLDE
+109 ELLEE
-114 VIVVGY
+114 VVVIGY
-120 AVGSSR
+120 ATGSTR

-133 KVGREKM
+133 KVGRKDM

-180 SLSGGNNPLV
+180 SLSGGNDPLV
-190 VIDGVFGDLGLL
+190 VIDGVFGDLALL
-202 NALSPAD
+202 NALSPSD

-248 NYDGTYGI
+248 NYDGTFGV
-256 EDVYKSIDMLSADGY
+256 EDVYKTIDMLNADGY
-271 RSAVQ
+271 RAAVQ
-276 SMGYANALDGGASTN
+276 SMGYANALDKGANTN

-308 FGGGSDETSFRAS
+308 FGGGTAESNFRAS
-321 LGVIDQKGIIKE
+321 LGVIDQKGIIK
-333 NWMKNYTAKIDGS
+333 NNSMKNYTAKIDGS
-346 QMFFDK
+346 QLFFDN
-352 KLKLEMGM
+352 KLKLDMGM
-360 FGSKRESKYV
+360 FGSKKESRYV

-378 SAASFNPTLPSSQ
+378 SAASFNPTFPNTQ
-391 KDDGTWHEDPNANEV
+391 NEDGTWPEDPNANEV
-406 DNPIGRLSIDD
+406 DNPLGRLTIDD

-430 TWSINDNLN
+430 TWTINDNLN
-439 LSAFG
+439 FSAFG

-461 KQGIREG
+461 KQGVREG
-468 RGKAY
+468 RGKAF
-473 RGLNKS
+473 REMKKS
-479 NVLMGNISLNYKLQM
+479 NILMGNLSLNYKKMFQ
-494 PNSRLDALGLIE
+494 NSRLDALALVE
-506 GQSYEYSGFEASARG
+506 GQSYNYTGFGANARG
-521 FDTNFFGYDNLKAGA
+521 FDTNFFGYDNLAAGA
-536 IVKYDDVRSY
+536 VVKYGDVSSY
-546 KNGYDL
+546 KNGYNL

-593 SLAWIISE
+593 SLAWVMSE
-601 ESFLKDIRAV
+601 ESFLKDIKEID
-611 NEIKWRVGY
+611 EIKWRAGY
-620 GRTGNQDAIEAYN
+620 GRTGNQDAISAYN
-633 SLLLMGPTGLT
+633 SLLLMGPSGLT

-658 NSNPD
+658 NANPD

-671 FDVGLDASFL
+671 FDMGVDASFF
-681 DNRLTATLDYYY
+681 DRKLTATIDYYY
-693 SRTKDLLYYYDVP
+693 SRTKDLLYEYAVP
-706 VPPFVHPQLLANL
+706 VPPFVHPKLLANL
-719 GEMENSGFE
+719 GEMENSGLE
-728 LSLGIT
+728 ISLGIT
-734 PLKTKDMELTV
+734 PLRTKDMELTV
-745 SGNLAFQKNK
+745 SGNMAFQKNK

-761 KYMGQDLNAAEY
+761 TYMGQELNAAEY
-773 MRLSR
+773 MQLAR

-806 KSNGLIDDGLGSF
+806 KSNGIINDGLGSYT
-819 SYNVLNLDDDPE
+819 YNILNLDEDPA
-831 INLNDGGDRYF
+831 INLNNGADRYF

-849 VIMGTNINFRYKA
+849 MIMGTNISFRYKA

-881 SLSYMNMNTFPTY
+881 SLSYMNMNVFPTY
-894 NVLPEAPEKR
+894 NVLPDAPEKK

-924 YVTLGYNLNVDKMKD
+924 YVTLGYNFNVEKMKN
-939 WVNGIRLSFSVNNLH
+939 WVNSIRLTASVNNLH

-963 PMINSTTISYDNP
+963 PMINSTTVSLDNP

-988 SRTYSVGLSINF
+988 SRTYSLGLSINF

>member
-1 MSLNLKKGKLT
+1 MYVNFKKSTKA
-12 FLIVWLSSM
+12 FLMTVLSSM
-21 FMILSVGAQTGA
+21 LMILSVSAQTGS
-33 TIKVSGTIK
+33 TINVRGTVK
-42 DVQGEPIIG
+42 DVAGEPIIG
-51 ASILLQGTTIGV
+51 ASILLQGTTSGV
-63 ITDFDGNF
+63 VTDYDGNF
-71 TIQAPGNG
+71 SIQAPGNG
-79 TLAVSYVGYV
+79 TLVISYVGYI
-89 TQNVSINN
+89 TQTIAIQNKNSIEV
-97 RTNINIILQEDT
+97 ILQEDM

-114 VIVVGY
+114 VVVIGY
-120 AVGSSR
+120 ATGSTR

-133 KVGREKM
+133 KVGREDM
-140 NAGVVVNPLD
+140 NAGVIVNPLD

-180 SLSGGNNPLV
+180 SLSGGNDPLV
-190 VIDGVFGDLGLL
+190 VIDGVFGDLALL
-202 NALSPAD
+202 NALSPSD

-248 NYDGTYGI
+248 NYDGTFGV
-256 EDVYKSIDMLSADGY
+256 EDVYKTINMLNADGY
-271 RSAVQ
+271 RAAVE
-276 SMGYANALDGGASTN
+276 SMGYANALDKGANTN
-291 FMKEM
+291 FMQEM

-308 FGGGSDETSFRAS
+308 FGGGTAETNFRAS
-321 LGVIDQKGIIKE
+321 LGVIDQKGIIK
-333 NWMKNYTAKIDGS
+333 NNSMRNYTAKIDGS
-346 QMFFDK
+346 QLYFDN
-352 KLKLEMGM
+352 KLKLDLGM
-360 FGSKRESKYV
+360 FGSKRESRYV

-378 SAASFNPTLPSSQ
+378 SAASFNPTFPNTQ
-391 KDDGTWHEDPNANEV
+391 NDDGTWPEDPNANEV
-406 DNPIGRLSIDD
+406 DNPLGRLTISDK
-417 REDNAYLSTNGRL
+417 EDNAYLSTNGRL
-430 TWSINDNLN
+430 TWAINDNLN

-461 KQGIREG
+461 KQGVREG

-473 RGLNKS
+473 RGMNKS
-479 NVLMGNISLNYKLQM
+479 NILMGNISLNYKKMFQ
-494 PNSRLDALGLIE
+494 NSRLDALALIE
-506 GQSYEYSGFEASARG
+506 GQNYNYTGFGANARG
-521 FDTNFFGYDNLKAGA
+521 FDTNFFGYDNLAAGA
-536 IVKYDDVRSY
+536 VVKYGDVSSY
-546 KNGYDL
+546 KNGYSL

-593 SLAWIISE
+593 SLAWVMSE
-601 ESFLKDIRAV
+601 ESFLKDINEI

-620 GRTGNQDAIEAYN
+620 GRTGNQDAISAYN
-633 SLLLMGPTGLT
+633 SLLLMGPSGLT

-658 NSNPD
+658 NANPD

-671 FDVGLDASFL
+671 FDVGMDASFF
-681 DNRLTATLDYYY
+681 DRKLTATIDYYY
-693 SRTKDLLYYYDVP
+693 SRTKDLLYNYDVP
-706 VPPFVHPQLLANL
+706 VPPFVHPKLLANL
-719 GEMENSGFE
+719 GEMENSGLE
-728 LSLGIT
+728 VSLGIT
-734 PLKTKDMELTV
+734 PLRTEDMELTV
-745 SGNLAFQKNK
+745 SGNMAFQKNK

-761 KYMGQDLNAAEY
+761 TYMGQELNAAEY
-773 MRLSR
+773 MQLAR

-806 KSNGLIDDGLGSF
+806 KSNGIINDGLGSY
-819 SYNVLNLDDDPE
+819 SYNILNLDEDPA
-831 INLNDGGDRYF
+831 INLNNGADRYF

-849 VIMGTNINFRYKA
+849 VIMGTNISFRYKA
-862 FDIQTQLNG
+862 FDIQTQMNG

-881 SLSYMNMNTFPTY
+881 SLSYMNMNVFPTY
-894 NVLPEAPEKR
+894 NVLPDAPEKK

-924 YVTLGYNLNVDKMKD
+924 YVTLGYNFNVEKMKN
-939 WVNGIRLSFSVNNLH
+939 WVNSIRLTASVNNLH

-963 PMINSTTISYDNP
+963 PMINSTTVNEEL
-976 DIGLDDK
+976 GLDDK

-988 SRTYSVGLSINF
+988 SRTYSLGLSINF

>member
-1 MSLNLKKGKLT
+1 MYLKFKKSRKA
-12 FLIVWLSSM
+12 FLMTVLSSM
-21 FMILSVGAQTGA
+21 LMILSVSAQTGS
-33 TIKVSGTIK
+33 TINVRGTVK
-42 DVQGEPIIG
+42 DVTGEPVIG
-51 ASILLQGTTIGV
+51 ASILLQGTTSGV
-63 ITDFDGNF
+63 VTDYDGNF
-71 TIQAPGNG
+71 SIQAPGNG
-79 TLAVSYVGYV
+79 TLVISYVGYI
-89 TQNVSINN
+89 TQTIAIQN
-97 RTNINIILQEDT
+97 RSSLEVILQEDM
-109 ELLDE
+109 ELLEE
-114 VIVVGY
+114 VVVIGY
-120 AVGSSR
+120 ATGSTR

-133 KVGREKM
+133 KVGREDM

-180 SLSGGNNPLV
+180 SLSGGNDPLV
-190 VIDGVFGDLGLL
+190 VIDGVFGDLALL
-202 NALSPAD
+202 NAISPSD

-233 IVVTTQKGKAGTKSI
+233 IVVTTQKGKAGTNSI
-248 NYDGTYGI
+248 NYDGTFGV
-256 EDVYKSIDMLSADGY
+256 EDVYKTINMLNADGY
-271 RSAVQ
+271 RAAVE
-276 SMGYANALDGGASTN
+276 SMGYANALDKGANTN
-291 FMKEM
+291 FMQEM
-296 LQTGY
+296 LQTGH

-308 FGGGSDETSFRAS
+308 FGGGTAETNFRAS
-321 LGVIDQKGIIKE
+321 LGVIDQKGIIK
-333 NWMKNYTAKIDGS
+333 NNSMRNYTAKIDGS
-346 QMFFDK
+346 QRFFDS
-352 KLKLEMGM
+352 KLKLDMGM
-360 FGSKRESKYV
+360 FGSKRESRYV

-378 SAASFNPTLPSSQ
+378 SAASFNPTFPNTQ
-391 KDDGTWHEDPNANEV
+391 NDDGTWPEDPNANEV
-406 DNPIGRLSIDD
+406 DNPLGRLTISD

-430 TWSINDNLN
+430 TWTINDNLN
-439 LSAFG
+439 FSAFG

-461 KQGIREG
+461 KQGVREG

-473 RGLNKS
+473 RGMNKS
-479 NVLMGNISLNYKLQM
+479 NILMGNISLNYKKMFQ
-494 PNSRLDALGLIE
+494 NSRLDALALVE
-506 GQSYEYSGFEASARG
+506 GQNYNYTGFGANARG
-521 FDTNFFGYDNLKAGA
+521 FDTNFFGYDNLAAGA
-536 IVKYDDVRSY
+536 VVKYGDVSSY
-546 KNGYDL
+546 KNGYSL

-593 SLAWIISE
+593 SLAWVMSE
-601 ESFLKDIRAV
+601 ESFLKEIDEI

-620 GRTGNQDAIEAYN
+620 GRTGNQDAISAYN
-633 SLLLMGPTGLT
+633 SLLLMGPQGLT

-658 NSNPD
+658 NANPD

-671 FDVGLDASFL
+671 FDVGMDASFF
-681 DNRLTATLDYYY
+681 DRKLTATIDYYY
-693 SRTKDLLYYYDVP
+693 SRTKDLLYNYDVP

-719 GEMENSGFE
+719 GEMENSGLE
-728 LSLGIT
+728 VSLGIT
-734 PLKTKDMELTV
+734 PLRTEDMELTL
-745 SGNLAFQKNK
+745 SGNMAFQKNK

-761 KYMGQDLNAAEY
+761 TYMGQELNAAEY
-773 MRLSR
+773 MQLAR

-806 KSNGLIDDGLGSF
+806 KSNGIINDGLGSY
-819 SYNVLNLDDDPE
+819 SYNILNLDEDPA
-831 INLNDGGDRYF
+831 INLNNGADRYF

-849 VIMGTNINFRYKA
+849 VIMGSNISFRYKA
-862 FDIQTQLNG
+862 FDIQTQMNG

-881 SLSYMNMNTFPTY
+881 SLSYMNMNVFPTY
-894 NVLPEAPEKR
+894 NVLPNAPTKK

-924 YVTLGYNLNVDKMKD
+924 YVTLGYNFNVEKMNN
-939 WVNGIRLSFSVNNLH
+939 WANSIRLTASVNNLH

-963 PMINSTTISYDNP
+963 PMINSTTVNGEL
-976 DIGLDDK
+976 GLDDK

-988 SRTYSVGLSINF
+988 SRTYSLGLSINF

>member
-1 MSLNLKKGKLT
+1 MHVNFKKSTKA
-12 FLIVWLSSM
+12 FLMTVLSSM
-21 FMILSVGAQTGA
+21 LMILSVSAQTGS
-33 TIKVSGTIK
+33 TINVRGTVK
-42 DVQGEPIIG
+42 DVAGEPIIG
-51 ASILLQGTTIGV
+51 ASILLQGTTSGV
-63 ITDFDGNF
+63 VTDYDGNF
-71 TIQAPGNG
+71 SIQAPGNG
-79 TLAVSYVGYV
+79 TLVISYVGYI
-89 TQNVSINN
+89 TQTIAIQNRNSIEV
-97 RTNINIILQEDT
+97 ILQEDM

-114 VIVVGY
+114 VVVIGY
-120 AVGSSR
+120 ATGSTR

-133 KVGREKM
+133 KVGREDM
-140 NAGVVVNPLD
+140 NAGVIVNPLD

-180 SLSGGNNPLV
+180 SLSGGNDPLV
-190 VIDGVFGDLGLL
+190 VIDGVFGDLALL
-202 NALSPAD
+202 NALSPSD

-248 NYDGTYGI
+248 NYDGTFGV
-256 EDVYKSIDMLSADGY
+256 EDVYKTINMLNADGY
-271 RSAVQ
+271 RAAVE
-276 SMGYANALDGGASTN
+276 SMGYANALDKGANTN
-291 FMKEM
+291 FMQEM

-308 FGGGSDETSFRAS
+308 FGGGTAETNFRAS
-321 LGVIDQKGIIKE
+321 LGVIDQKGIIK
-333 NWMKNYTAKIDGS
+333 NNSMRNYTAKIDGS
-346 QMFFDK
+346 QLYFDN
-352 KLKLEMGM
+352 KLKLDLGM
-360 FGSKRESKYV
+360 FGSKRESRYV

-378 SAASFNPTLPSSQ
+378 SAASFNPTFPNTQ
-391 KDDGTWHEDPNANEV
+391 NDDGTWPEDPNANEV
-406 DNPIGRLSIDD
+406 DNPLGRLTISDK
-417 REDNAYLSTNGRL
+417 EDNAYLSTNGRL
-430 TWSINDNLN
+430 TWAINDNLN
-439 LSAFG
+439 FSAFG

-461 KQGIREG
+461 KQGVREG

-473 RGLNKS
+473 RGMNKS
-479 NVLMGNISLNYKLQM
+479 NILMGNISLNYKKMFQ
-494 PNSRLDALGLIE
+494 NSRLDALALVE
-506 GQSYEYSGFEASARG
+506 GQNYNYTGFGANARG
-521 FDTNFFGYDNLKAGA
+521 FDTNFFGYDNLAAGA
-536 IVKYDDVRSY
+536 VVKYGDVSSY
-546 KNGYDL
+546 KNGYSL

-593 SLAWIISE
+593 SLAWVMSE
-601 ESFLKDIRAV
+601 ESFLKDINEI

-620 GRTGNQDAIEAYN
+620 GRTGNQDAISAYN
-633 SLLLMGPTGLT
+633 SLLLMGPSGLT

-658 NSNPD
+658 NANPD

-671 FDVGLDASFL
+671 FDVGMDASFF
-681 DNRLTATLDYYY
+681 DRKLTATIDYYY
-693 SRTKDLLYYYDVP
+693 SRTKDLLYNYDVP
-706 VPPFVHPQLLANL
+706 VPPFVHPKLLANL
-719 GEMENSGFE
+719 GEMENSGLE
-728 LSLGIT
+728 VSLGIT
-734 PLKTKDMELTV
+734 PLRTEDMELTV
-745 SGNLAFQKNK
+745 SGNMAFQKNK

-761 KYMGQDLNAAEY
+761 TYMGQELNAAEY
-773 MRLSR
+773 MQLAR

-806 KSNGLIDDGLGSF
+806 KSNGIINDGLGSY
-819 SYNVLNLDDDPE
+819 SYNILNLDEDPA
-831 INLNDGGDRYF
+831 INLNNGADRYF

-849 VIMGTNINFRYKA
+849 VIMGTNISFRYKA
-862 FDIQTQLNG
+862 FDIQTQMNG

-881 SLSYMNMNTFPTY
+881 SLSYMNMNVFPTY
-894 NVLPEAPEKR
+894 NVLPDAPEKK

-924 YVTLGYNLNVDKMKD
+924 YVTLGYNFNVEKMKN
-939 WVNGIRLSFSVNNLH
+939 WVNSIRLTASVNNLH

-963 PMINSTTISYDNP
+963 PMINSTTVNEEL
-976 DIGLDDK
+976 GLDDK

-988 SRTYSVGLSINF
+988 SRTYSLGLSINF

>member
-1 MSLNLKKGKLT
+1 MYVNFKKSTKA
-12 FLIVWLSSM
+12 FLMTVLSSM
-21 FMILSVGAQTGA
+21 LMILSVSAQTGS
-33 TIKVSGTIK
+33 TINVRGTVK
-42 DVQGEPIIG
+42 DVAGEPIIG
-51 ASILLQGTTIGV
+51 ASILLQGTTSGV
-63 ITDFDGNF
+63 VTDYDGNF
-71 TIQAPGNG
+71 SIQAPGNG
-79 TLAVSYVGYV
+79 TLVISYVGYI
-89 TQNVSINN
+89 TQTIAIQNRNSIEV
-97 RTNINIILQEDT
+97 ILQEDM

-114 VIVVGY
+114 VVVIGY
-120 AVGSSR
+120 ATGSTR

-133 KVGREKM
+133 KVGREDM
-140 NAGVVVNPLD
+140 NAGVIVNPLD

-180 SLSGGNNPLV
+180 SLSGGNDPLV
-190 VIDGVFGDLGLL
+190 VIDGVFGDLALL
-202 NALSPAD
+202 NALSPSD

-248 NYDGTYGI
+248 NYDGTFGV
-256 EDVYKSIDMLSADGY
+256 EDVYKTINMLNADGY
-271 RSAVQ
+271 RAAVE
-276 SMGYANALDGGASTN
+276 SMGYANALDKGANTN
-291 FMKEM
+291 FMQEM

-308 FGGGSDETSFRAS
+308 FGGGTAETNFRAS
-321 LGVIDQKGIIKE
+321 LGVIDQKGIIK
-333 NWMKNYTAKIDGS
+333 NNSMRNYTAKIDGS
-346 QMFFDK
+346 QLYFDN
-352 KLKLEMGM
+352 KLKLDLGM
-360 FGSKRESKYV
+360 FGSKRESRYV

-378 SAASFNPTLPSSQ
+378 SAASFNPTFPNTQ
-391 KDDGTWHEDPNANEV
+391 NDDGTWPEDPNANEV
-406 DNPIGRLSIDD
+406 DNPLGRLTISDK
-417 REDNAYLSTNGRL
+417 EDNAYLSTNGRL
-430 TWSINDNLN
+430 TWAINDNLN
-439 LSAFG
+439 FSAFG

-461 KQGIREG
+461 KQGVREG

-473 RGLNKS
+473 RGMNKS
-479 NVLMGNISLNYKLQM
+479 NILMGNISLNYKKMFQ
-494 PNSRLDALGLIE
+494 NSRLDALALIE
-506 GQSYEYSGFEASARG
+506 GQNYNYTGFGANARG
-521 FDTNFFGYDNLKAGA
+521 FDTNFFGYDNLAAGA
-536 IVKYDDVRSY
+536 VVKYGDVSSY
-546 KNGYDL
+546 KNGYSL

-593 SLAWIISE
+593 SLAWVMSE
-601 ESFLKDIRAV
+601 ESFLKDINEI

-620 GRTGNQDAIEAYN
+620 GRTGNQDAISAYN
-633 SLLLMGPTGLT
+633 SLLLMGPSGLT

-658 NSNPD
+658 NANPD

-671 FDVGLDASFL
+671 FDVGMDASFF
-681 DNRLTATLDYYY
+681 DRKLTATIDYYY
-693 SRTKDLLYYYDVP
+693 SRTKDLLYNYDVP
-706 VPPFVHPQLLANL
+706 VPPFVHPKLLANL
-719 GEMENSGFE
+719 GEMENSGLE
-728 LSLGIT
+728 VSLGIT
-734 PLKTKDMELTV
+734 PLRTEDMELTV
-745 SGNLAFQKNK
+745 SGNMAFQKNK

-761 KYMGQDLNAAEY
+761 TYMGQELNAAEY
-773 MRLSR
+773 MQLAR

-806 KSNGLIDDGLGSF
+806 KSNGIINDGLGSY
-819 SYNVLNLDDDPE
+819 SYNILNLDEDPA
-831 INLNDGGDRYF
+831 INLNNGADRYF

-849 VIMGTNINFRYKA
+849 VIMGTNISFRYKA
-862 FDIQTQLNG
+862 FDIQTQMNG

-881 SLSYMNMNTFPTY
+881 SLSYMNMNVFPTY
-894 NVLPEAPEKR
+894 NVLPDAPEKK

-924 YVTLGYNLNVDKMKD
+924 YVTLGYNFNVEKMKN
-939 WVNGIRLSFSVNNLH
+939 WVNSIRLTASVNNLH

-963 PMINSTTISYDNP
+963 PMINSTTVNEEL
-976 DIGLDDK
+976 GLDDK

-988 SRTYSVGLSINF
+988 SRTYSLGLSINF

>member
-1 MSLNLKKGKLT
+1 MHVNFKKSTKA
-12 FLIVWLSSM
+12 FLMTVLSSM
-21 FMILSVGAQTGA
+21 LMILSVSAQTGS
-33 TIKVSGTIK
+33 TINVRGTVK
-42 DVQGEPIIG
+42 DVAGEPIIG
-51 ASILLQGTTIGV
+51 ASILLQGTTSGV
-63 ITDFDGNF
+63 VTDYDGNF
-71 TIQAPGNG
+71 SIQAPGNG
-79 TLAVSYVGYV
+79 TLVISYVGYI
-89 TQNVSINN
+89 TQTIAIQNRNSIEV
-97 RTNINIILQEDT
+97 ILQEDM

-114 VIVVGY
+114 VVVIGY
-120 AVGSSR
+120 ATGSTR

-133 KVGREKM
+133 KVGREDM
-140 NAGVVVNPLD
+140 NAGVIVNPLD

-180 SLSGGNNPLV
+180 SLSGGNDPLV
-190 VIDGVFGDLGLL
+190 VIDGVFGDLALL
-202 NALSPAD
+202 NALSPSD

-248 NYDGTYGI
+248 NYDGTFGV
-256 EDVYKSIDMLSADGY
+256 EDVYKTINMLNADGY
-271 RSAVQ
+271 RAAVE
-276 SMGYANALDGGASTN
+276 SMGYANALDKGANTN
-291 FMKEM
+291 FMQEM

-308 FGGGSDETSFRAS
+308 FGGGTAETNFRAS
-321 LGVIDQKGIIKE
+321 LGVIDQKGIIK
-333 NWMKNYTAKIDGS
+333 NNSMRNYTAKIDGS
-346 QMFFDK
+346 QLYFDN
-352 KLKLEMGM
+352 KLKLDLGM
-360 FGSKRESKYV
+360 FGSKRESRYV

-378 SAASFNPTLPSSQ
+378 SAASFNPTFPNTQ
-391 KDDGTWHEDPNANEV
+391 NDDGTWPEDPNANEV
-406 DNPIGRLSIDD
+406 DNPLGRLTISDK
-417 REDNAYLSTNGRL
+417 EDNAYLSTNGRL
-430 TWSINDNLN
+430 TWAINDNLN
-439 LSAFG
+439 FSAFG

-461 KQGIREG
+461 KQGVREG

-473 RGLNKS
+473 RGMNKS
-479 NVLMGNISLNYKLQM
+479 NILMGNISLNYKKMFQ
-494 PNSRLDALGLIE
+494 NSRLDALALIE
-506 GQSYEYSGFEASARG
+506 GQNYNYTGFGANARG
-521 FDTNFFGYDNLKAGA
+521 FDTNFFGYDNLAAGA
-536 IVKYDDVRSY
+536 VVKYGDVSSY
-546 KNGYDL
+546 KNGYSL

-593 SLAWIISE
+593 SLAWVMSE
-601 ESFLKDIRAV
+601 ESFLKDINEI

-620 GRTGNQDAIEAYN
+620 GRTGNQDAISAYN
-633 SLLLMGPTGLT
+633 SLLLMGPSGLT

-658 NSNPD
+658 NANPD

-671 FDVGLDASFL
+671 FDVGMDASFF
-681 DNRLTATLDYYY
+681 DRKLTATIDYYY
-693 SRTKDLLYYYDVP
+693 SRTKDLLYNYDVP
-706 VPPFVHPQLLANL
+706 VPPFVHPKLLANL
-719 GEMENSGFE
+719 GEMENSGLE
-728 LSLGIT
+728 VSLGIT
-734 PLKTKDMELTV
+734 PLRTEDMELTV
-745 SGNLAFQKNK
+745 SGNMAFQKNK

-761 KYMGQDLNAAEY
+761 TYMGQELNAAEY
-773 MRLSR
+773 MQLAR

-806 KSNGLIDDGLGSF
+806 KSNGIINDGLGSY
-819 SYNVLNLDDDPE
+819 SYNILNLDEDPA
-831 INLNDGGDRYF
+831 INLNNGADRYF

-849 VIMGTNINFRYKA
+849 VIMGTNISFRYKA
-862 FDIQTQLNG
+862 FDIQTQMNG

-881 SLSYMNMNTFPTY
+881 SLSYMNMNVFPTY
-894 NVLPEAPEKR
+894 NVLPDAPEKK

-924 YVTLGYNLNVDKMKD
+924 YVTLGYNFNVEKMKN
-939 WVNGIRLSFSVNNLH
+939 WVNSIRLTASVNNLH

-963 PMINSTTISYDNP
+963 PMINSTTVNEEL
-976 DIGLDDK
+976 GLDDK

-988 SRTYSVGLSINF
+988 SRTYSLGLSINF

>member
-1 MSLNLKKGKLT
+1 MHVNFKKSTKA
-12 FLIVWLSSM
+12 FLMTVLSSM
-21 FMILSVGAQTGA
+21 LMILSVSAQTGS
-33 TIKVSGTIK
+33 TINVRGTVK
-42 DVQGEPIIG
+42 DVAGEPIIG
-51 ASILLQGTTIGV
+51 ASILLQGTTSGV
-63 ITDFDGNF
+63 VTDYDGNF
-71 TIQAPGNG
+71 SIQAPGNG
-79 TLAVSYVGYV
+79 TLVISYVGYI
-89 TQNVSINN
+89 TQTIAIQNRNSIEV
-97 RTNINIILQEDT
+97 ILQEDM

-114 VIVVGY
+114 VVVIGY
-120 AVGSSR
+120 ATGSTR

-133 KVGREKM
+133 KVGREDM
-140 NAGVVVNPLD
+140 NAGVIVNPLD

-180 SLSGGNNPLV
+180 SLSGGNDPLV
-190 VIDGVFGDLGLL
+190 VIDGVFGDLALL
-202 NALSPAD
+202 NALSPSD

-248 NYDGTYGI
+248 NYDGTFGV
-256 EDVYKSIDMLSADGY
+256 EDVYKTINMLNADGY
-271 RSAVQ
+271 RAAVE
-276 SMGYANALDGGASTN
+276 SMGYANALDKGANTN
-291 FMKEM
+291 FMQEM

-308 FGGGSDETSFRAS
+308 FGGGTAETNFRAS
-321 LGVIDQKGIIKE
+321 LGVIDQKGIIK
-333 NWMKNYTAKIDGS
+333 NNSMRNYTAKIDGS
-346 QMFFDK
+346 QLYFDN
-352 KLKLEMGM
+352 KLKLDLGM
-360 FGSKRESKYV
+360 FGSKRESRYV

-378 SAASFNPTLPSSQ
+378 SAASFNPTFPNTQ
-391 KDDGTWHEDPNANEV
+391 NDDGTWPEDPNANEV
-406 DNPIGRLSIDD
+406 DNPLGRLTISD

-430 TWSINDNLN
+430 TWAINDNLN
-439 LSAFG
+439 FSAFG

-461 KQGIREG
+461 KQGVREG

-473 RGLNKS
+473 RGMNKS
-479 NVLMGNISLNYKLQM
+479 NILMGNISLNYKKMFQ
-494 PNSRLDALGLIE
+494 NSRLDALALIE
-506 GQSYEYSGFEASARG
+506 GQNYNYTGFGANARG
-521 FDTNFFGYDNLKAGA
+521 FDTNFFGYDNLAAGA
-536 IVKYDDVRSY
+536 VVKYGDVSSY
-546 KNGYDL
+546 KNGYSL

-593 SLAWIISE
+593 SLAWVMSE
-601 ESFLKDIRAV
+601 ESFLKDINEI

-620 GRTGNQDAIEAYN
+620 GRTGNQDAISAYN
-633 SLLLMGPTGLT
+633 SLLLMGPSGLT

-658 NSNPD
+658 NANPD

-671 FDVGLDASFL
+671 FDVGMDASFF
-681 DNRLTATLDYYY
+681 DRKLTATIDYYY
-693 SRTKDLLYYYDVP
+693 SRTKDLLYNYDVP
-706 VPPFVHPQLLANL
+706 VPPFVHPKLLANL
-719 GEMENSGFE
+719 GEMENSGWE
-728 LSLGIT
+728 VSLGIT
-734 PLKTKDMELTV
+734 PLRTEDMELTV
-745 SGNLAFQKNK
+745 SGNMAFQKNK

-761 KYMGQDLNAAEY
+761 TYMGQELNAAEY
-773 MRLSR
+773 MQLAR

-806 KSNGLIDDGLGSF
+806 KSNGIINDGLGSY
-819 SYNVLNLDDDPE
+819 SYNILNLDEDPA
-831 INLNDGGDRYF
+831 INLNNGADRYF

-849 VIMGTNINFRYKA
+849 VIMGTNISFRYKA
-862 FDIQTQLNG
+862 FDIQTQMNG

-881 SLSYMNMNTFPTY
+881 SLSYMNMNVFPTY
-894 NVLPEAPEKR
+894 NVLPDAPEKK

-924 YVTLGYNLNVDKMKD
+924 YVTLGYNFNVEKMKN
-939 WVNGIRLSFSVNNLH
+939 WVNSIRLTASVNNLH

-963 PMINSTTISYDNP
+963 PMINSTTVNEEL
-976 DIGLDDK
+976 GLDDK

-988 SRTYSVGLSINF
+988 SRTYSLGLSINF

>member
-1 MSLNLKKGKLT
+1 MHVNFKKSTKA
-12 FLIVWLSSM
+12 FLMTVLSSM
-21 FMILSVGAQTGA
+21 LMILSASAQTGS
-33 TIKVSGTIK
+33 TINVRGTVK
-42 DVQGEPIIG
+42 DVAGEPIIG
-51 ASILLQGTTIGV
+51 ASVLLQGTTSGV
-63 ITDFDGNF
+63 VTDYDGNF
-71 TIQAPGNG
+71 SIQAPGNG
-79 TLAVSYVGYV
+79 TLVISYVGYI
-89 TQNVSINN
+89 TQTIAIQNKNSIEV
-97 RTNINIILQEDT
+97 ILQEDM

-114 VIVVGY
+114 VVVIGY
-120 AVGSSR
+120 ATGSTR

-133 KVGREKM
+133 KVGREDM

-180 SLSGGNNPLV
+180 SLSGGNDPLV
-190 VIDGVFGDLGLL
+190 VIDGVFGDLALL
-202 NALSPAD
+202 NALSPSD

-248 NYDGTYGI
+248 NYDGTFGV
-256 EDVYKSIDMLSADGY
+256 EDVYKTINMLNADGY
-271 RSAVQ
+271 RAAVE
-276 SMGYANALDGGASTN
+276 SMGYANALDKGANTN
-291 FMKEM
+291 FMQEM

-308 FGGGSDETSFRAS
+308 FGGGTAETNFRAS
-321 LGVIDQKGIIKE
+321 LGVIDQKGIIK
-333 NWMKNYTAKIDGS
+333 NNSMRNYTAKIDGS
-346 QMFFDK
+346 QLYFDN
-352 KLKLEMGM
+352 KLKLDLGM
-360 FGSKRESKYV
+360 FGSKRESRYV

-378 SAASFNPTLPSSQ
+378 SAASFNPTFPNTQ
-391 KDDGTWHEDPNANEV
+391 NDDGTWPEDPNANEV
-406 DNPIGRLSIDD
+406 DNPLGRLTISDK
-417 REDNAYLSTNGRL
+417 EDNAYLSTNGRL
-430 TWSINDNLN
+430 TWAINDNLN
-439 LSAFG
+439 FSAFG

-461 KQGIREG
+461 KQGVREG

-473 RGLNKS
+473 RGMNKS
-479 NVLMGNISLNYKLQM
+479 NILMGNISLNYKKMFQ
-494 PNSRLDALGLIE
+494 NSRLDALALIE
-506 GQSYEYSGFEASARG
+506 GQNYNYTGFGANARG
-521 FDTNFFGYDNLKAGA
+521 FDTNFFGYDNLAAGA
-536 IVKYDDVRSY
+536 VVKYGDVSSY
-546 KNGYDL
+546 KNGYSL

-593 SLAWIISE
+593 SLAWVMSE
-601 ESFLKDIRAV
+601 ESFLKDINEI

-620 GRTGNQDAIEAYN
+620 GRTGNQDAISAYN
-633 SLLLMGPTGLT
+633 SLLLMGPSGLT

-658 NSNPD
+658 NANPD

-671 FDVGLDASFL
+671 FDVGMDASFF
-681 DNRLTATLDYYY
+681 DRKLTATIDYYY
-693 SRTKDLLYYYDVP
+693 SRTKDLLYNYDVP
-706 VPPFVHPQLLANL
+706 VPPFVHPKLLANL
-719 GEMENSGFE
+719 GEMENSGLE
-728 LSLGIT
+728 VSLGIT
-734 PLKTKDMELTV
+734 PLRTEDMELTV
-745 SGNLAFQKNK
+745 SGNMAFQKNK

-761 KYMGQDLNAAEY
+761 TYMGQELNAAEY
-773 MRLSR
+773 MQLAR

-806 KSNGLIDDGLGSF
+806 KSNGIINDGLGSY
-819 SYNVLNLDDDPE
+819 SYNILNLDEDPA
-831 INLNDGGDRYF
+831 INLNNGADRYF

-849 VIMGTNINFRYKA
+849 VIMGTNISFRYKA
-862 FDIQTQLNG
+862 FDIQTQMNG

-881 SLSYMNMNTFPTY
+881 SLSYMNMNVFPTY
-894 NVLPEAPEKR
+894 NVLPDAPEKK

-924 YVTLGYNLNVDKMKD
+924 YVTLGYNFNVEKMKN
-939 WVNGIRLSFSVNNLH
+939 WVNSIRLTASVNNLH

-963 PMINSTTISYDNP
+963 PMINSTTVNEEL
-976 DIGLDDK
+976 GLDDK

-988 SRTYSVGLSINF
+988 SRTYSLGLSINF

>member
-1 MSLNLKKGKLT
+1 MHVNFKKSTKA
-12 FLIVWLSSM
+12 FLMTVLSSM
-21 FMILSVGAQTGA
+21 LMILSASAQTGS
-33 TIKVSGTIK
+33 TINVRGTVK
-42 DVQGEPIIG
+42 DVAGEPIIG
-51 ASILLQGTTIGV
+51 ASVLLQGTTSGV
-63 ITDFDGNF
+63 VTDYDGNF
-71 TIQAPGNG
+71 SIQAPGNG
-79 TLAVSYVGYV
+79 TLVISYVGYI
-89 TQNVSINN
+89 TQTIAIQNRNSIEV
-97 RTNINIILQEDT
+97 ILQEDM

-114 VIVVGY
+114 VVVIGY
-120 AVGSSR
+120 ATGSTR

-133 KVGREKM
+133 KVGREDM

-180 SLSGGNNPLV
+180 SLSGGNDPLV
-190 VIDGVFGDLGLL
+190 VIDGVFGDLALL
-202 NALSPAD
+202 NALSPSD

-248 NYDGTYGI
+248 NYDGTFGV
-256 EDVYKSIDMLSADGY
+256 EDVYKTINMLNADGY
-271 RSAVQ
+271 RAAVE
-276 SMGYANALDGGASTN
+276 SMGYANALDKGANTN
-291 FMKEM
+291 FMQEM

-308 FGGGSDETSFRAS
+308 FGGGTAETNFRAS
-321 LGVIDQKGIIKE
+321 LGVIDQKGIIK
-333 NWMKNYTAKIDGS
+333 NNSMRNYTAKIDGS
-346 QMFFDK
+346 QLYFDN
-352 KLKLEMGM
+352 KLKLDLGM
-360 FGSKRESKYV
+360 FGSKRESRYV

-378 SAASFNPTLPSSQ
+378 SAASFNPTFPNTQ
-391 KDDGTWHEDPNANEV
+391 NDDGTWPEDPNANEV
-406 DNPIGRLSIDD
+406 DNPLGRLTISDK
-417 REDNAYLSTNGRL
+417 EDNAYLSTNGRL
-430 TWSINDNLN
+430 TWAINDNLN

-461 KQGIREG
+461 KQGVREG

-473 RGLNKS
+473 RGMNKS
-479 NVLMGNISLNYKLQM
+479 NILMGNISLNYKKMFQ
-494 PNSRLDALGLIE
+494 NSRLDALALIE
-506 GQSYEYSGFEASARG
+506 GQNYNYTGFGANARG
-521 FDTNFFGYDNLKAGA
+521 FDTNFFGYDNLAAGA
-536 IVKYDDVRSY
+536 VVKYGDVSSY
-546 KNGYDL
+546 KNGYSL

-593 SLAWIISE
+593 SLAWVMSE
-601 ESFLKDIRAV
+601 ESFLKDINEI

-620 GRTGNQDAIEAYN
+620 GRTGNQDAISAYN
-633 SLLLMGPTGLT
+633 SLLLMGPSGLT

-658 NSNPD
+658 NANPD

-671 FDVGLDASFL
+671 FDVGMDASFF
-681 DNRLTATLDYYY
+681 DRKLTATIDYYY
-693 SRTKDLLYYYDVP
+693 SRTKDLLYNYDVP
-706 VPPFVHPQLLANL
+706 VPPFVHPKLLANL
-719 GEMENSGFE
+719 GEMENSGLE
-728 LSLGIT
+728 VSLGIT
-734 PLKTKDMELTV
+734 PLRTEDMELTV
-745 SGNLAFQKNK
+745 SGNMAFQKNK

-761 KYMGQDLNAAEY
+761 TYMGQELNAAEY
-773 MRLSR
+773 MQLAR

-806 KSNGLIDDGLGSF
+806 KSNGIINDGLGSY
-819 SYNVLNLDDDPE
+819 SYNILNLDEDPA
-831 INLNDGGDRYF
+831 INLNNGADRYF

-849 VIMGTNINFRYKA
+849 VIMGTNISFRYKA
-862 FDIQTQLNG
+862 FDIQTQMNG

-881 SLSYMNMNTFPTY
+881 SLSYMNMNVFPTY
-894 NVLPEAPEKR
+894 NVLPDAPEKK

-924 YVTLGYNLNVDKMKD
+924 YVTLGYNFNVEKMKN
-939 WVNGIRLSFSVNNLH
+939 WVNSIRLTASVNNLH

-963 PMINSTTISYDNP
+963 PMINSTTVNEEL
-976 DIGLDDK
+976 GLDDK

-988 SRTYSVGLSINF
+988 SRTYSLGLSINF

>member
-1 MSLNLKKGKLT
+1 MYVNFKKSTKA
-12 FLIVWLSSM
+12 FLMTVLSSM
-21 FMILSVGAQTGA
+21 LMILSASAQTGS
-33 TIKVSGTIK
+33 TINVRGTVK
-42 DVQGEPIIG
+42 DVAGEPIIG
-51 ASILLQGTTIGV
+51 ASVLLQGTTSGV
-63 ITDFDGNF
+63 VTDYDGNF
-71 TIQAPGNG
+71 SIQAPGNG
-79 TLAVSYVGYV
+79 TLVISYVGYI
-89 TQNVSINN
+89 TQTIAIQNRNSIEV
-97 RTNINIILQEDT
+97 ILQEDM

-114 VIVVGY
+114 VVVIGY
-120 AVGSSR
+120 ATGSTR

-133 KVGREKM
+133 KVGREDM
-140 NAGVVVNPLD
+140 NAGVIVNPLD

-180 SLSGGNNPLV
+180 SLSGGNDPLV
-190 VIDGVFGDLGLL
+190 VIDGVFGDLALL
-202 NALSPAD
+202 NALSPSD

-248 NYDGTYGI
+248 NYDGTFGV
-256 EDVYKSIDMLSADGY
+256 EDVYKTINMLNADGY
-271 RSAVQ
+271 RAAVE
-276 SMGYANALDGGASTN
+276 SMGYANALDKGANTN
-291 FMKEM
+291 FMQEM

-308 FGGGSDETSFRAS
+308 FGGGTAETNFRAS
-321 LGVIDQKGIIKE
+321 LGVIDQKGIIK
-333 NWMKNYTAKIDGS
+333 NNSMRNYTAKIDGS
-346 QMFFDK
+346 QLYFDN
-352 KLKLEMGM
+352 KLKLDLGM
-360 FGSKRESKYV
+360 FGSKRESRYV

-378 SAASFNPTLPSSQ
+378 SAASFNPTFPNTQ
-391 KDDGTWHEDPNANEV
+391 NDDGTWPEDPNANEV
-406 DNPIGRLSIDD
+406 DNPLGRLTISDK
-417 REDNAYLSTNGRL
+417 EDNAYLSTNGRL
-430 TWSINDNLN
+430 TWAINDNLN

-461 KQGIREG
+461 KQGVREG

-473 RGLNKS
+473 RGMNKS
-479 NVLMGNISLNYKLQM
+479 NILMGNISLNYKKMFQ
-494 PNSRLDALGLIE
+494 NSRLDALALIE
-506 GQSYEYSGFEASARG
+506 GQNYNYTGFGANARG
-521 FDTNFFGYDNLKAGA
+521 FDTNFFGYDNLAAGA
-536 IVKYDDVRSY
+536 VVKYGDVSSY
-546 KNGYDL
+546 KNGYSL

-593 SLAWIISE
+593 SLAWVMSE
-601 ESFLKDIRAV
+601 ESFLKDINEI

-620 GRTGNQDAIEAYN
+620 GRTGNQDAISAYN
-633 SLLLMGPTGLT
+633 SLLLMGPSGLT

-658 NSNPD
+658 NANPD

-671 FDVGLDASFL
+671 FDVGMDASFF
-681 DNRLTATLDYYY
+681 DRKLTATIDYYY
-693 SRTKDLLYYYDVP
+693 SRTKDLLYNYDVP
-706 VPPFVHPQLLANL
+706 VPPFVHPKLLANL
-719 GEMENSGFE
+719 GEMENSGLE
-728 LSLGIT
+728 VSLGIT
-734 PLKTKDMELTV
+734 PLRTEDMELTV
-745 SGNLAFQKNK
+745 SGNMAFQKNK

-761 KYMGQDLNAAEY
+761 TYMGQELNAAEY
-773 MRLSR
+773 MQLAR

-806 KSNGLIDDGLGSF
+806 KSNGIINDGLGSY
-819 SYNVLNLDDDPE
+819 SYNILNLDEDPA
-831 INLNDGGDRYF
+831 INLNNGADRYF

-849 VIMGTNINFRYKA
+849 VIMGTNISFRYKA
-862 FDIQTQLNG
+862 FDIQTQMNG

-881 SLSYMNMNTFPTY
+881 SLSYMNMNVFPTY
-894 NVLPEAPEKR
+894 NVLPDAPEKK

-924 YVTLGYNLNVDKMKD
+924 YVTLGYNFNVEKMKN
-939 WVNGIRLSFSVNNLH
+939 WVNSIRLTASVNNLH

-963 PMINSTTISYDNP
+963 PMINSTTVNEEL
-976 DIGLDDK
+976 GLDDK

-988 SRTYSVGLSINF
+988 SRTYSLGLSINF

>member
-1 MSLNLKKGKLT
+1 MHVNFKKSTKA
-12 FLIVWLSSM
+12 FLMTVLSSM
-21 FMILSVGAQTGA
+21 LMILSVSAQTGS
-33 TIKVSGTIK
+33 TINVRGTVK
-42 DVQGEPIIG
+42 DVAGEPIIG
-51 ASILLQGTTIGV
+51 ASILLQGTTSGV
-63 ITDFDGNF
+63 VTDYDGNF
-71 TIQAPGNG
+71 SIQAPGNG
-79 TLAVSYVGYV
+79 TLVISYVGYI
-89 TQNVSINN
+89 TQTIAIQNRNSIEV
-97 RTNINIILQEDT
+97 ILQEDM

-114 VIVVGY
+114 VVVIGY
-120 AVGSSR
+120 ATGSTR

-133 KVGREKM
+133 KVGREDM
-140 NAGVVVNPLD
+140 NAGVIVNPLD

-180 SLSGGNNPLV
+180 SLSGGNDPLV
-190 VIDGVFGDLGLL
+190 VIDGVFGDLALL
-202 NALSPAD
+202 NALSPSD

-248 NYDGTYGI
+248 NYDGTFGV
-256 EDVYKSIDMLSADGY
+256 EDVYKTINMLNADGY
-271 RSAVQ
+271 RAAVE
-276 SMGYANALDGGASTN
+276 SMGYANALDKGANTN
-291 FMKEM
+291 FMQEM

-308 FGGGSDETSFRAS
+308 FGGGTAETNFRAS
-321 LGVIDQKGIIKE
+321 LGVIDQKGIIK
-333 NWMKNYTAKIDGS
+333 NNSMRNYTAKIDGS
-346 QMFFDK
+346 QLYFDN
-352 KLKLEMGM
+352 KLKLDLGM
-360 FGSKRESKYV
+360 FGSKRESRYV

-378 SAASFNPTLPSSQ
+378 SAASFNPTFPNTQ
-391 KDDGTWHEDPNANEV
+391 NDDGTWPEDPNANEV
-406 DNPIGRLSIDD
+406 DNPLGRLTISDK
-417 REDNAYLSTNGRL
+417 EDNAYLSTNGRL
-430 TWSINDNLN
+430 TWAINDNLN

-461 KQGIREG
+461 KQGVREG

-473 RGLNKS
+473 RGMNKS
-479 NVLMGNISLNYKLQM
+479 NILMGNISLNYKKMFQ
-494 PNSRLDALGLIE
+494 NSRLDALALIE
-506 GQSYEYSGFEASARG
+506 GQNYNYTGFGANARG
-521 FDTNFFGYDNLKAGA
+521 FDTNFFGYDNLAAGA
-536 IVKYDDVRSY
+536 VVKYGDVSSY
-546 KNGYDL
+546 KNGYSL

-566 YIATVNMRFDGSS
+566 YIATVNTRFDGSS

-593 SLAWIISE
+593 SLAWVMSE
-601 ESFLKDIRAV
+601 ESFLKDINEI

-620 GRTGNQDAIEAYN
+620 GRTGNQDAISAYN
-633 SLLLMGPTGLT
+633 SLLLMGPSGLT

-658 NSNPD
+658 NANPD

-671 FDVGLDASFL
+671 FDVGMDASFF
-681 DNRLTATLDYYY
+681 DRKLTATIDYYY
-693 SRTKDLLYYYDVP
+693 SRTKDLLYNYDVP
-706 VPPFVHPQLLANL
+706 VPPFVHPKLLANL
-719 GEMENSGFE
+719 GEMENSGLE
-728 LSLGIT
+728 VSLGIT
-734 PLKTKDMELTV
+734 PLRTEDMELTV
-745 SGNLAFQKNK
+745 SGNMAFQKNK

-761 KYMGQDLNAAEY
+761 TYMGQELNAAEY
-773 MRLSR
+773 MQLAR

-806 KSNGLIDDGLGSF
+806 KSNGIINDGLGSY
-819 SYNVLNLDDDPE
+819 SYNILNLDEDPA
-831 INLNDGGDRYF
+831 INLNNGADRYF

-849 VIMGTNINFRYKA
+849 VIMGTNISFRYKA
-862 FDIQTQLNG
+862 FDIQTQMNG

-881 SLSYMNMNTFPTY
+881 SLSYMNMNVFPTY
-894 NVLPEAPEKR
+894 NVLPDAPEKK

-924 YVTLGYNLNVDKMKD
+924 YVTLGYNFNVEKMKN
-939 WVNGIRLSFSVNNLH
+939 WVNSIRLTASVNNLH

-963 PMINSTTISYDNP
+963 PMINSTTVNEEL
-976 DIGLDDK
+976 GLDDK

-988 SRTYSVGLSINF
+988 SRTYSLGLSINF

>member
-1 MSLNLKKGKLT
+1 MHVNFKKSTKA
-12 FLIVWLSSM
+12 FLMTVLSSM
-21 FMILSVGAQTGA
+21 LMILSVSAQTGS
-33 TIKVSGTIK
+33 TINLRGTVK
-42 DVQGEPIIG
+42 DVAGEPIIG
-51 ASILLQGTTIGV
+51 ASILLQGTTSGV
-63 ITDFDGNF
+63 VTDYDGNF
-71 TIQAPGNG
+71 SIQAPGNG
-79 TLAVSYVGYV
+79 TLVISYVGYI
-89 TQNVSINN
+89 TQTIAIQNRNSIEV
-97 RTNINIILQEDT
+97 ILQEDM

-114 VIVVGY
+114 VVVIGY
-120 AVGSSR
+120 ATGSTR

-133 KVGREKM
+133 KVGREDM
-140 NAGVVVNPLD
+140 NAGVIVNPLD

-180 SLSGGNNPLV
+180 SLSGGNDPLV
-190 VIDGVFGDLGLL
+190 VIDGVFGDLALL
-202 NALSPAD
+202 NALSPSD

-248 NYDGTYGI
+248 NYDGTFGV
-256 EDVYKSIDMLSADGY
+256 EDVYKTINMLNADGY
-271 RSAVQ
+271 RAAVE
-276 SMGYANALDGGASTN
+276 SMGYANALDKGANTN
-291 FMKEM
+291 FMQEM

-308 FGGGSDETSFRAS
+308 FGGGTAETNFRAS
-321 LGVIDQKGIIKE
+321 LGVIDQKGIIK
-333 NWMKNYTAKIDGS
+333 NNSMRNYTAKIDGS
-346 QMFFDK
+346 QLFFDN
-352 KLKLEMGM
+352 KLKLDLGM
-360 FGSKRESKYV
+360 FGSKRESRYV

-378 SAASFNPTLPSSQ
+378 SAASFNPTFPNTQ
-391 KDDGTWHEDPNANEV
+391 NDDGTWPEDPNANEV
-406 DNPIGRLSIDD
+406 DNPLGRLTISD

-430 TWSINDNLN
+430 TWAINDNLN
-439 LSAFG
+439 FSAFG

-461 KQGIREG
+461 KQGVREG

-473 RGLNKS
+473 RGMNKS
-479 NVLMGNISLNYKLQM
+479 NILMGNISLNYKKIFQ
-494 PNSRLDALGLIE
+494 NSRLDALALVE
-506 GQSYEYSGFEASARG
+506 GQNYNYTGFGANARG
-521 FDTNFFGYDNLKAGA
+521 FDTNFFGYDNLAAGA
-536 IVKYDDVRSY
+536 VVKYGDVSSY
-546 KNGYDL
+546 KNGYSL

-593 SLAWIISE
+593 SLAWVMSE
-601 ESFLKDIRAV
+601 ESFLKDINEI

-620 GRTGNQDAIEAYN
+620 GRTGNQDAISAYN
-633 SLLLMGPTGLT
+633 SLLLMGPSGLT

-658 NSNPD
+658 NANPD

-671 FDVGLDASFL
+671 FDVGMDASFF
-681 DNRLTATLDYYY
+681 DRKLTATIDYYY
-693 SRTKDLLYYYDVP
+693 SRTKDLLYNYDVP
-706 VPPFVHPQLLANL
+706 VPPFVHPKLLANL
-719 GEMENSGFE
+719 GEMENSGWE
-728 LSLGIT
+728 VSLGIT
-734 PLKTKDMELTV
+734 PLRTEDMELTV
-745 SGNLAFQKNK
+745 SGNMAFQKNK

-761 KYMGQDLNAAEY
+761 TYMGQELNAAEY
-773 MRLSR
+773 MQLAR

-806 KSNGLIDDGLGSF
+806 KSNGIINDGLGSY
-819 SYNVLNLDDDPE
+819 SYNILNLDEDPA
-831 INLNDGGDRYF
+831 INLNNGADRYF

-849 VIMGTNINFRYKA
+849 VIMGTNISFRYKA
-862 FDIQTQLNG
+862 FDIQTQMNG

-881 SLSYMNMNTFPTY
+881 SLSYMNMNVFPTY
-894 NVLPEAPEKR
+894 NVLPDAPEKK

-924 YVTLGYNLNVDKMKD
+924 YVTLGYNFNVEKMKN
-939 WVNGIRLSFSVNNLH
+939 WVNSIRLTASVNNLH

-963 PMINSTTISYDNP
+963 PMINSTTVSLDNP

-988 SRTYSVGLSINF
+988 SRTYSLGLSINF

>member
-1 MSLNLKKGKLT
+1 MT
-12 FLIVWLSSM
+12 VLSSM
-21 FMILSVGAQTGA
+21 LMILSVSAQTGS
-33 TIKVSGTIK
+33 TINVRGTVK
-42 DVQGEPIIG
+42 DVTGEPVIG
-51 ASILLQGTTIGV
+51 ASILLQGTTSGV
-63 ITDFDGNF
+63 VTDYDGNF
-71 TIQAPGNG
+71 SIQAPGNG
-79 TLAVSYVGYV
+79 TLVISYVGYI
-89 TQNVSINN
+89 TQTIAIQN
-97 RTNINIILQEDT
+97 RSSLEVILQEDM
-109 ELLDE
+109 ELLEE
-114 VIVVGY
+114 VVVIGY
-120 AVGSSR
+120 ATGSTR

-133 KVGREKM
+133 KVGREDM

-180 SLSGGNNPLV
+180 SLSGGNDPLV
-190 VIDGVFGDLGLL
+190 VIDGVFGDLALL
-202 NALSPAD
+202 NAISPSD

-233 IVVTTQKGKAGTKSI
+233 IVVTTQKGKAGTNSI
-248 NYDGTYGI
+248 NYDGTFGV
-256 EDVYKSIDMLSADGY
+256 EDVYKTINMLNADGY
-271 RSAVQ
+271 RAAVE
-276 SMGYANALDGGASTN
+276 SMGYANALDKGANTN
-291 FMKEM
+291 FMQEM
-296 LQTGY
+296 LQTGH

-308 FGGGSDETSFRAS
+308 FGGGTAETNFRAS
-321 LGVIDQKGIIKE
+321 LGVIDQKGIIK
-333 NWMKNYTAKIDGS
+333 NNSMRNYTAKIDGS
-346 QMFFDK
+346 QRFFDS
-352 KLKLEMGM
+352 KLKLDMGM
-360 FGSKRESKYV
+360 FGSKRESRYV

-378 SAASFNPTLPSSQ
+378 SAASFNPTFPNTQ
-391 KDDGTWHEDPNANEV
+391 NDDGTWPEDPNANEV
-406 DNPIGRLSIDD
+406 DNPLGRLTISD

-430 TWSINDNLN
+430 TWTINDNLN
-439 LSAFG
+439 FSAFG
-444 SYTYNA
+444 SYTYNE

-461 KQGIREG
+461 KQGVREG

-473 RGLNKS
+473 RGMNKS
-479 NVLMGNISLNYKLQM
+479 NILMGNISLNYKKIFQ
-494 PNSRLDALGLIE
+494 NSRLDALALVE
-506 GQSYEYSGFEASARG
+506 GQNYNYTGFGANARG
-521 FDTNFFGYDNLKAGA
+521 FDTNFFGYDNLAAGA
-536 IVKYDDVRSY
+536 VVKYGDVSSY
-546 KNGYDL
+546 KNGYSL

-593 SLAWIISE
+593 SLAWVMSE
-601 ESFLKDIRAV
+601 ESFLKEIDEI

-620 GRTGNQDAIEAYN
+620 GRTGNQDAISAYN
-633 SLLLMGPTGLT
+633 SLLLMGPQGLT

-658 NSNPD
+658 NANPD

-671 FDVGLDASFL
+671 FDVGMDASFF
-681 DNRLTATLDYYY
+681 DRKLTATIDYYY
-693 SRTKDLLYYYDVP
+693 SRTKDLLYNYDVP

-719 GEMENSGFE
+719 GEMENSGLE
-728 LSLGIT
+728 VSLGIT
-734 PLKTKDMELTV
+734 PLRTEDMELTL
-745 SGNLAFQKNK
+745 SGNMAFQKNK

-761 KYMGQDLNAAEY
+761 TYMGQELNAAEY
-773 MRLSR
+773 MQLAR

-806 KSNGLIDDGLGSF
+806 KSNGIINDGLGSY
-819 SYNVLNLDDDPE
+819 SYNILNLDEDPA
-831 INLNDGGDRYF
+831 INLNNGADRYF

-849 VIMGTNINFRYKA
+849 VIMGSNISFRYKA
-862 FDIQTQLNG
+862 FDIQTQMNG

-881 SLSYMNMNTFPTY
+881 SLSYMNMNVFPTY
-894 NVLPEAPEKR
+894 NVLPNAPTKK

-924 YVTLGYNLNVDKMKD
+924 YVTLGYNFNVEKMNN
-939 WVNGIRLSFSVNNLH
+939 WANSIRLTASVNNLH

-963 PMINSTTISYDNP
+963 PMINSTTVNGEL
-976 DIGLDDK
+976 GLDDK

-988 SRTYSVGLSINF
+988 SRTYSLGLSINF

>member
-1 MSLNLKKGKLT
+1 MYVNFKKSTKA
-12 FLIVWLSSM
+12 FLMTVLSSM
-21 FMILSVGAQTGA
+21 LMILSVSAQTGS
-33 TIKVSGTIK
+33 TINVRGTVK
-42 DVQGEPIIG
+42 DVAGEPVIG
-51 ASILLQGTTIGV
+51 ASILLQGTTSGV
-63 ITDFDGNF
+63 VTDYDGNF
-71 TIQAPGNG
+71 SIQAPGNG
-79 TLAVSYVGYV
+79 TLVISYVGYI
-89 TQNVSINN
+89 TQTIAIQNRSSIE
-97 RTNINIILQEDT
+97 TILQEDM

-114 VIVVGY
+114 VVVIGY
-120 AVGSSR
+120 ATGSTR

-133 KVGREKM
+133 KVGREDM

-180 SLSGGNNPLV
+180 SLSGGNDPLV
-190 VIDGVFGDLGLL
+190 VIDGVFGDLALL
-202 NALSPAD
+202 NALSPSD

-248 NYDGTYGI
+248 NYDGTFGV
-256 EDVYKSIDMLSADGY
+256 EDVYKTINMLNADGY
-271 RSAVQ
+271 RAAVE
-276 SMGYANALDGGASTN
+276 SMGYANALDKGANTN
-291 FMKEM
+291 FMREM

-308 FGGGSDETSFRAS
+308 FGGGTAETNFRAS
-321 LGVIDQKGIIKE
+321 LGVIDQKGIIK
-333 NWMKNYTAKIDGS
+333 NNSMRNYTAKIDGS
-346 QMFFDK
+346 QLFFDN
-352 KLKLEMGM
+352 KLKLDLGM
-360 FGSKRESKYV
+360 FGSKRESRYV

-378 SAASFNPTLPSSQ
+378 SAASFNPTFPNTQ
-391 KDDGTWHEDPNANEV
+391 NDDGTWPEDPNANEV
-406 DNPIGRLSIDD
+406 DNPLGRLTISD
-417 REDNAYLSTNGRL
+417 REDNAYLLTNGRL
-430 TWSINDNLN
+430 TWAINDNLN
-439 LSAFG
+439 FSAFG

-461 KQGIREG
+461 KQGVREG

-473 RGLNKS
+473 RGMNKS
-479 NVLMGNISLNYKLQM
+479 NILMGNVSLNYKKMFQ
-494 PNSRLDALGLIE
+494 NSRLDALALVE
-506 GQSYEYSGFEASARG
+506 GQNYNYTGFGANARG
-521 FDTNFFGYDNLKAGA
+521 FDTNFFGYDNLAAGA
-536 IVKYDDVRSY
+536 VVKYGDVSSY
-546 KNGYDL
+546 KNGYSL

-593 SLAWIISE
+593 SLAWVMSE
-601 ESFLKDIRAV
+601 ESFLKEINEI
-611 NEIKWRVGY
+611 NEIKWRIGY
-620 GRTGNQDAIEAYN
+620 GRTGNQDAISAYN
-633 SLLLMGPTGLT
+633 SLLLMGPSGLT

-658 NSNPD
+658 NANPD

-671 FDVGLDASFL
+671 FDVGMDASFF
-681 DNRLTATLDYYY
+681 DRKLTATIDYYY
-693 SRTKDLLYYYDVP
+693 SRTKDLLYNYDVP

-719 GEMENSGFE
+719 GEMENSGLE
-728 LSLGIT
+728 VSLGIT
-734 PLKTKDMELTV
+734 PLRTEDMELTV
-745 SGNLAFQKNK
+745 SGNMAFQKNK

-761 KYMGQDLNAAEY
+761 TYMGQELNAAEY
-773 MRLSR
+773 MQLAR

-806 KSNGLIDDGLGSF
+806 KSNGIINDGLGSY
-819 SYNVLNLDDDPE
+819 SYNILNLDEDPA
-831 INLNDGGDRYF
+831 INLNNGADRYF

-849 VIMGTNINFRYKA
+849 VIMGTNISFRYMA
-862 FDIQTQLNG
+862 FDLQTQMNG

-881 SLSYMNMNTFPTY
+881 SLSYMNMNVFPTY
-894 NVLPEAPEKR
+894 NVLPDAPEKK

-924 YVTLGYNLNVDKMKD
+924 YVTLGYNFNVEKMKN
-939 WVNGIRLSFSVNNLH
+939 WVNSIRLTASVNNLH

-963 PMINSTTISYDNP
+963 PMINSTTVNGEL
-976 DIGLDDK
+976 GLDDK

-988 SRTYSVGLSINF
+988 SRTYSLGLSINF

>member
-1 MSLNLKKGKLT
+1 MHVNFKKSTKA
-12 FLIVWLSSM
+12 FLMTVLSSM
-21 FMILSVGAQTGA
+21 LMILSASAQTGS
-33 TIKVSGTIK
+33 TINVRGTVK
-42 DVQGEPIIG
+42 DVAGEPIIG
-51 ASILLQGTTIGV
+51 ASILLQGTTSGV
-63 ITDFDGNF
+63 VTDYDGNF
-71 TIQAPGNG
+71 SIQAPGNG
-79 TLAVSYVGYV
+79 TLVISYVGYI
-89 TQNVSINN
+89 TQTIAIQNRNSIEV
-97 RTNINIILQEDT
+97 ILQEDM

-114 VIVVGY
+114 VVVIGY
-120 AVGSSR
+120 ATGSTR

-133 KVGREKM
+133 KVGREDM
-140 NAGVVVNPLD
+140 NAGVIVNPLD

-180 SLSGGNNPLV
+180 SLSGGNDPLV
-190 VIDGVFGDLGLL
+190 VIDGVFGDLALL
-202 NALSPAD
+202 NALSPSD

-248 NYDGTYGI
+248 NYDGTFGV
-256 EDVYKSIDMLSADGY
+256 EDVYKTINMLNADGY
-271 RSAVQ
+271 RAAVE
-276 SMGYANALDGGASTN
+276 SMGYANALDKGANTN
-291 FMKEM
+291 FMQEM

-308 FGGGSDETSFRAS
+308 FGGGTAETNFRAS
-321 LGVIDQKGIIKE
+321 LGVIDQKGIIK
-333 NWMKNYTAKIDGS
+333 NNSMRNYTAKIDGS
-346 QMFFDK
+346 QLYFDN
-352 KLKLEMGM
+352 KLKLDLGM
-360 FGSKRESKYV
+360 FGSKRESRYV

-378 SAASFNPTLPSSQ
+378 SAASFNPTFPNTQ
-391 KDDGTWHEDPNANEV
+391 NDDGTWPEDPNANEV
-406 DNPIGRLSIDD
+406 DNPLGRLTISDK
-417 REDNAYLSTNGRL
+417 EDNAYLSTNGRL
-430 TWSINDNLN
+430 TWAINDNLN

-461 KQGIREG
+461 KQGVREG

-473 RGLNKS
+473 RGMNKS
-479 NVLMGNISLNYKLQM
+479 NILMGNISLNYKKMFQ
-494 PNSRLDALGLIE
+494 NSRLDALALIE
-506 GQSYEYSGFEASARG
+506 GQNYNYTGFGANARG
-521 FDTNFFGYDNLKAGA
+521 FDTNFFGYDNLAAGA
-536 IVKYDDVRSY
+536 VVKYGDVSSY
-546 KNGYDL
+546 KNGYSL

-566 YIATVNMRFDGSS
+566 YIATVNTRFDGSS

-593 SLAWIISE
+593 SLAWVMSE
-601 ESFLKDIRAV
+601 ESFLKDINEI

-620 GRTGNQDAIEAYN
+620 GRTGNQDAISAYN
-633 SLLLMGPTGLT
+633 SLLLMGPSGLT

-658 NSNPD
+658 NANPD

-671 FDVGLDASFL
+671 FDVGMDASFF
-681 DNRLTATLDYYY
+681 DRKLTATIDYYY
-693 SRTKDLLYYYDVP
+693 SRTKDLLYNYDVP
-706 VPPFVHPQLLANL
+706 VPPFVHPKLLANL
-719 GEMENSGFE
+719 GEMENSGWE
-728 LSLGIT
+728 VSLGIT
-734 PLKTKDMELTV
+734 PLRTEDMELTV
-745 SGNLAFQKNK
+745 SGNMAFQKNK

-761 KYMGQDLNAAEY
+761 TYMGQELNAAEY
-773 MRLSR
+773 MQLAR

-806 KSNGLIDDGLGSF
+806 KSNGIINDGLGSY
-819 SYNVLNLDDDPE
+819 SYNILNLDEDPA
-831 INLNDGGDRYF
+831 INLNNGADRYF

-849 VIMGTNINFRYKA
+849 VIMGTNISFRYKA
-862 FDIQTQLNG
+862 FDIQTQMNG

-881 SLSYMNMNTFPTY
+881 SLSYMNMNVFPTY
-894 NVLPEAPEKR
+894 NVLPDAPEKK

-924 YVTLGYNLNVDKMKD
+924 YVTLGYNFNVEKMKN
-939 WVNGIRLSFSVNNLH
+939 WVNSIRLTASVNNLH

-963 PMINSTTISYDNP
+963 PMINSTTVNEEL
-976 DIGLDDK
+976 GLDDK

-988 SRTYSVGLSINF
+988 SRTYSLGLSINF

>member
-1 MSLNLKKGKLT
+1 MHVNFKKSTKA
-12 FLIVWLSSM
+12 FLMTVLSSM
-21 FMILSVGAQTGA
+21 LMILSVSAQTGS
-33 TIKVSGTIK
+33 TINVRGTVK
-42 DVQGEPIIG
+42 DVTGEPIIG
-51 ASILLQGTTIGV
+51 ASILLQGTTSGV
-63 ITDFDGNF
+63 VTDYDGNF
-71 TIQAPGNG
+71 SIQAPGNG
-79 TLAVSYVGYV
+79 TLVISYVGYI
-89 TQNVSINN
+89 TQTIAIQNRNSIEV
-97 RTNINIILQEDT
+97 ILQEDM

-114 VIVVGY
+114 VVVIGY
-120 AVGSSR
+120 ATGSTR

-133 KVGREKM
+133 KVGREDM
-140 NAGVVVNPLD
+140 NAGVIVNPLD

-180 SLSGGNNPLV
+180 SLSGGNDPLV
-190 VIDGVFGDLGLL
+190 VIDGVFGDLALL
-202 NALSPAD
+202 NALSPSD

-248 NYDGTYGI
+248 NYDGTFGV
-256 EDVYKSIDMLSADGY
+256 EDVYKTINMLNADGY
-271 RSAVQ
+271 RAAVE
-276 SMGYANALDGGASTN
+276 SMGYANALDKGANTN
-291 FMKEM
+291 FMQEM

-308 FGGGSDETSFRAS
+308 FGGGTAETNFRAS
-321 LGVIDQKGIIKE
+321 LGVIDQKGIIK
-333 NWMKNYTAKIDGS
+333 NNSMRNYTAKIDGS
-346 QMFFDK
+346 QLFFDN
-352 KLKLEMGM
+352 KLKLDLGM
-360 FGSKRESKYV
+360 FGSKRESRYV

-378 SAASFNPTLPSSQ
+378 SAASFNPTFPNTQ
-391 KDDGTWHEDPNANEV
+391 NDDGTWPEDPNANEV
-406 DNPIGRLSIDD
+406 DNPLGRLTISD

-430 TWSINDNLN
+430 TWAINDNLN
-439 LSAFG
+439 FSAFG

-461 KQGIREG
+461 KQGVREG

-473 RGLNKS
+473 RGMNKS
-479 NVLMGNISLNYKLQM
+479 NILMGNISLNYKKIFQ
-494 PNSRLDALGLIE
+494 NSRLDALALVE
-506 GQSYEYSGFEASARG
+506 GQNYNYTGFGANARG
-521 FDTNFFGYDNLKAGA
+521 FDTNFFGYDNLAAGA
-536 IVKYDDVRSY
+536 VVKYGDVSSY
-546 KNGYDL
+546 KNGYSL

-593 SLAWIISE
+593 SLAWVMSE
-601 ESFLKDIRAV
+601 ESFLKDINEI

-620 GRTGNQDAIEAYN
+620 GRTGNQDAISAYN
-633 SLLLMGPTGLT
+633 SLLLMGPSGLT

-658 NSNPD
+658 NANPD

-671 FDVGLDASFL
+671 FDVGMDASFF
-681 DNRLTATLDYYY
+681 DRKLTATIDYYY
-693 SRTKDLLYYYDVP
+693 SRTKDLLYNYDVP
-706 VPPFVHPQLLANL
+706 VPPFVHPKLLANL
-719 GEMENSGFE
+719 GEMENSGLE
-728 LSLGIT
+728 VSLGIT
-734 PLKTKDMELTV
+734 PLRTEDMELTV
-745 SGNLAFQKNK
+745 SGNMAFQKNK

-761 KYMGQDLNAAEY
+761 TYMGQELNAAEY
-773 MRLSR
+773 MQLAR

-806 KSNGLIDDGLGSF
+806 KSNGIINDGLGSY
-819 SYNVLNLDDDPE
+819 SYNILNLDEDPA
-831 INLNDGGDRYF
+831 INLNNGADRYF

-849 VIMGTNINFRYKA
+849 VIMGTNISFRYKA
-862 FDIQTQLNG
+862 FDIQTQMNG

-881 SLSYMNMNTFPTY
+881 SLSYMNMNVFPTY
-894 NVLPEAPEKR
+894 NVLPDAPEKK

-924 YVTLGYNLNVDKMKD
+924 YVTLGYNFNVEKMKN
-939 WVNGIRLSFSVNNLH
+939 WVNSIRLTASVNNLH

-963 PMINSTTISYDNP
+963 PMINSTTVNEEL
-976 DIGLDDK
+976 GLDDK

-988 SRTYSVGLSINF
+988 SRTYSLGLSINF

>member
-1 MSLNLKKGKLT
+1 MHVNFKKSTKA
-12 FLIVWLSSM
+12 FLMTVLSSM
-21 FMILSVGAQTGA
+21 LMILSVSAQTGS
-33 TIKVSGTIK
+33 TINVRGTVK
-42 DVQGEPIIG
+42 DVAGEPIIG
-51 ASILLQGTTIGV
+51 ASILLQGTTSGV
-63 ITDFDGNF
+63 VTDYDGNF
-71 TIQAPGNG
+71 SIQAPGNG
-79 TLAVSYVGYV
+79 TLVISYVGYI
-89 TQNVSINN
+89 TQTIAIQNRNSIEV
-97 RTNINIILQEDT
+97 ILQEDM

-114 VIVVGY
+114 VVVIGY
-120 AVGSSR
+120 ATGSTR

-133 KVGREKM
+133 KVGREDM
-140 NAGVVVNPLD
+140 NAGVIVNPLD

-180 SLSGGNNPLV
+180 SLSGGNDPLV
-190 VIDGVFGDLGLL
+190 VIDGVFGDLALL
-202 NALSPAD
+202 NALSPSD

-248 NYDGTYGI
+248 NYDGTFGV
-256 EDVYKSIDMLSADGY
+256 EDVYKTINMLNADGY
-271 RSAVQ
+271 RAAVE
-276 SMGYANALDGGASTN
+276 SMGYANALDKGANTN
-291 FMKEM
+291 FMQEM

-308 FGGGSDETSFRAS
+308 FGGGTAETNFRAS
-321 LGVIDQKGIIKE
+321 LGVIDQKGIIK
-333 NWMKNYTAKIDGS
+333 NNSMRNYTAKIDGS
-346 QMFFDK
+346 QLYFDN
-352 KLKLEMGM
+352 KLKLDLGM
-360 FGSKRESKYV
+360 FGSKRESRYV

-378 SAASFNPTLPSSQ
+378 SAASFNPTFPNTQ
-391 KDDGTWHEDPNANEV
+391 NDDGTWPEDPNANEV
-406 DNPIGRLSIDD
+406 DNPLGRLTISD

-430 TWSINDNLN
+430 TWAINDNLN

-461 KQGIREG
+461 KQGVREG

-473 RGLNKS
+473 RGMNKS
-479 NVLMGNISLNYKLQM
+479 NILMGNISLNYKKMFQ
-494 PNSRLDALGLIE
+494 NSRLDALALIE
-506 GQSYEYSGFEASARG
+506 GQNYNYTGFGANARG
-521 FDTNFFGYDNLKAGA
+521 FDTNFFGYDNLAAGA
-536 IVKYDDVRSY
+536 VVKYGDVSSY
-546 KNGYDL
+546 KNGYSL

-593 SLAWIISE
+593 SLAWVMSE
-601 ESFLKDIRAV
+601 ESFLKDINEI

-620 GRTGNQDAIEAYN
+620 GRTGNQDAISAYN
-633 SLLLMGPTGLT
+633 SLLLMGPSGLT

-658 NSNPD
+658 NANPD

-671 FDVGLDASFL
+671 FDVGMDASFF
-681 DNRLTATLDYYY
+681 DRKLTATIDYYY
-693 SRTKDLLYYYDVP
+693 SRTKDLLYNYDVP
-706 VPPFVHPQLLANL
+706 VPPFVHPKLLANL
-719 GEMENSGFE
+719 GEMENSGLE
-728 LSLGIT
+728 VSLGIT
-734 PLKTKDMELTV
+734 PLRTEDMELTV
-745 SGNLAFQKNK
+745 SGNMAFQKNK

-761 KYMGQDLNAAEY
+761 TYMGQELNAAEY
-773 MRLSR
+773 MQLAR

-806 KSNGLIDDGLGSF
+806 KSNGIINDGLGSY
-819 SYNVLNLDDDPE
+819 SYNILNLDEDPA
-831 INLNDGGDRYF
+831 INLNNGADRYF

-849 VIMGTNINFRYKA
+849 VIMGTNISFRYKA
-862 FDIQTQLNG
+862 FDIQTQMNG

-881 SLSYMNMNTFPTY
+881 SLSYMNMNVFPTY
-894 NVLPEAPEKR
+894 NVLPDAPEKK

-924 YVTLGYNLNVDKMKD
+924 YVTLGYNFNVEKMKN
-939 WVNGIRLSFSVNNLH
+939 WVNSIRLTASVNNLH

-963 PMINSTTISYDNP
+963 PMINSTTVNEEL
-976 DIGLDDK
+976 GLDDK

-988 SRTYSVGLSINF
+988 SRTYSLGLSINF

>member
-1 MSLNLKKGKLT
+1 MYVNFKKTIKVFLT
-12 FLIVWLSSM
+12 TMLSGM
-21 FMILSVGAQTGA
+21 LMILSANAQTGA
-33 TIKVSGTIK
+33 TINVRGTIK
-42 DVQGEPIIG
+42 DVAGEPIVG
-51 ASILLQGTTIGV
+51 ASILLQGTTSGV
-63 ITDFDGNF
+63 VTDYNGNF
-71 TIQAPGNG
+71 SIQAPGNG
-79 TLAVSYVGYV
+79 TLVISYVGYL
-89 TQNVSINN
+89 TQTISINN
-97 RTNINIILQEDT
+97 RNIIEVILQEDM

-114 VIVVGY
+114 VVVIGY
-120 AVGSSR
+120 ATGSTR

-133 KVGREKM
+133 KVGREDM

-180 SLSGGNNPLV
+180 SLSGGNDPLV
-190 VIDGVFGDLGLL
+190 VIDGVFGDLALL
-202 NALSPAD
+202 NALSPSD

-248 NYDGTYGI
+248 NYDGTFGI
-256 EDVYKSIDMLSADGY
+256 EDVYKTINMLNADGY
-271 RSAVQ
+271 RAAVE
-276 SMGYANALDGGASTN
+276 SMGYANALDKGANTN
-291 FMKEM
+291 FMQEM

-308 FGGGSDETSFRAS
+308 FGGGTAETNFRAS
-321 LGVIDQKGIIKE
+321 LGVIDQKGIIK
-333 NWMKNYTAKIDGS
+333 NNSMRNYTAKIDGS
-346 QMFFDK
+346 QLYFDN
-352 KLKLEMGM
+352 KLKLDLGM
-360 FGSKRESKYV
+360 FGSKRESRYV

-378 SAASFNPTLPSSQ
+378 SAASFNPTFPNTQ
-391 KDDGTWHEDPNANEV
+391 NDDGTWPEDPNANEV
-406 DNPIGRLSIDD
+406 DNPLGRLTISD

-430 TWSINDNLN
+430 TWAINDNLN
-439 LSAFG
+439 FSAFG

-450 KENMNYIPTNI
+450 KENMNYIPSNI
-461 KQGIREG
+461 KQGVREG

-473 RGLNKS
+473 RGMNKS
-479 NVLMGNISLNYKLQM
+479 NILMGNISLNYKKMFQ
-494 PNSRLDALGLIE
+494 NSRLDALVLVE
-506 GQSYEYSGFEASARG
+506 GQNYNYTGFGSNARG
-521 FDTNFFGYDNLKAGA
+521 FDTNFFGYDNLAAGA
-536 IVKYDDVRSY
+536 VVKYGDVSSY
-546 KNGYDL
+546 KNGYSL

-593 SLAWIISE
+593 SLAWVMSE
-601 ESFLKDIRAV
+601 ESFLKDINEI

-620 GRTGNQDAIEAYN
+620 GRTGNQDAISAYN
-633 SLLLMGPTGLT
+633 SLLLMGPSGLT

-658 NSNPD
+658 NANPD

-671 FDVGLDASFL
+671 FDVGMDASFF
-681 DNRLTATLDYYY
+681 DRKLTATIDYYY
-693 SRTKDLLYYYDVP
+693 SKTKDLLYNYDVP

-719 GEMENSGFE
+719 GEMENSGLE
-728 LSLGIT
+728 VSLGIT
-734 PLKTKDMELTV
+734 PLRTEDMELTV
-745 SGNLAFQKNK
+745 SGNMAFQKNK

-761 KYMGQDLNAAEY
+761 TYMGQELNAAEY
-773 MRLSR
+773 MQLAR

-806 KSNGLIDDGLGSF
+806 KSNGIINDGLGSY
-819 SYNVLNLDDDPE
+819 SYNILNLDEDPA
-831 INLNDGGDRYF
+831 INLNNGADRYF

-849 VIMGTNINFRYKA
+849 VIMGTNISFRYKA
-862 FDIQTQLNG
+862 FDIQTQMNG

-881 SLSYMNMNTFPTY
+881 SLSYMNMNVFPTY
-894 NVLPEAPEKR
+894 NVLPDAPEKK

-914 LEKGDYLHIA
+914 LERGDYLHIA
-924 YVTLGYNLNVDKMKD
+924 YVTLGYNLDVEKIKN
-939 WVNGIRLSFSVNNLH
+939 WVSSIRLTASVNNLH

-963 PMINSTTISYDNP
+963 PMINSTTVNGEL
-976 DIGLDDK
+976 GLDDK

-988 SRTYSVGLSINF
+988 SRTYSLGLSINF

>member
-1 MSLNLKKGKLT
+1 ML
-12 FLIVWLSSM
+12 
-21 FMILSVGAQTGA
+21 MILSVSAQTGS
-33 TIKVSGTIK
+33 TINVRGTVK
-42 DVQGEPIIG
+42 DVAGEPIIG
-51 ASILLQGTTIGV
+51 ASILLQGTTSGV
-63 ITDFDGNF
+63 VTDYDGNF
-71 TIQAPGNG
+71 SIQAPGNG
-79 TLAVSYVGYV
+79 TLVISYVGYI
-89 TQNVSINN
+89 TQTIAIQNRNSIEV
-97 RTNINIILQEDT
+97 ILQEDM

-114 VIVVGY
+114 VVVIGY
-120 AVGSSR
+120 ATGSTR

-133 KVGREKM
+133 KVGREDM
-140 NAGVVVNPLD
+140 NAGVIVNPLD

-180 SLSGGNNPLV
+180 SLSGGNDPLV
-190 VIDGVFGDLGLL
+190 VIDGVFGDLALL
-202 NALSPAD
+202 NALSPSD

-248 NYDGTYGI
+248 NYDGTFGV
-256 EDVYKSIDMLSADGY
+256 EDVYKTINMLNADGY
-271 RSAVQ
+271 RAAVE
-276 SMGYANALDGGASTN
+276 SMGYANALDKGANTN
-291 FMKEM
+291 FMQEM

-308 FGGGSDETSFRAS
+308 FGGGTAETNFRAS
-321 LGVIDQKGIIKE
+321 LGVIDQKGIIK
-333 NWMKNYTAKIDGS
+333 NNSMRNYTAKIDGS
-346 QMFFDK
+346 QLYFDN
-352 KLKLEMGM
+352 KLKLDLGM
-360 FGSKRESKYV
+360 FGSKRESRYV

-378 SAASFNPTLPSSQ
+378 SAASFNPTFPNTQ
-391 KDDGTWHEDPNANEV
+391 NDDGTWPEDPNANEV
-406 DNPIGRLSIDD
+406 DNPLGRLTISD

-430 TWSINDNLN
+430 TWAINDNLN
-439 LSAFG
+439 FSAFG

-461 KQGIREG
+461 KQGVREG

-473 RGLNKS
+473 RGMNKS
-479 NVLMGNISLNYKLQM
+479 NILMGNISLNYKKMFQ
-494 PNSRLDALGLIE
+494 NSRLDALALIE
-506 GQSYEYSGFEASARG
+506 GQNYNYTGFGANARG
-521 FDTNFFGYDNLKAGA
+521 FDTNFFGYDNLAAGA
-536 IVKYDDVRSY
+536 VVKYGDVSSY
-546 KNGYDL
+546 KNGYSL

-593 SLAWIISE
+593 SLAWVMSE
-601 ESFLKDIRAV
+601 ESFLKDINEI

-620 GRTGNQDAIEAYN
+620 GRTGNQDAISAYN
-633 SLLLMGPTGLT
+633 SLLLMGPSGLT

-658 NSNPD
+658 NANPD

-671 FDVGLDASFL
+671 FDVGMDASFF
-681 DNRLTATLDYYY
+681 DRKLTATIDYYY
-693 SRTKDLLYYYDVP
+693 SRTKDLLYNYDVP
-706 VPPFVHPQLLANL
+706 VPPFVHPKLLANL
-719 GEMENSGFE
+719 GEMENSGLE
-728 LSLGIT
+728 VSLGIT
-734 PLKTKDMELTV
+734 PLRTEDMELTV
-745 SGNLAFQKNK
+745 SGNMAFQKNK

-761 KYMGQDLNAAEY
+761 TYMGQELNAAEY
-773 MRLSR
+773 MQLAR

-806 KSNGLIDDGLGSF
+806 KSNGIINDGLGSY
-819 SYNVLNLDDDPE
+819 SYNILNLDEDPA
-831 INLNDGGDRYF
+831 INLNNGADRYF

-849 VIMGTNINFRYKA
+849 VIMGTNISFRYKA
-862 FDIQTQLNG
+862 FDIQTQMNG

-881 SLSYMNMNTFPTY
+881 SLSYMNMNVFPTY
-894 NVLPEAPEKR
+894 NVLPDAPEKK

-924 YVTLGYNLNVDKMKD
+924 YVTLGYNFNVEKMKN
-939 WVNGIRLSFSVNNLH
+939 WVNSIRLTASVNNLH

-963 PMINSTTISYDNP
+963 PMINSTTVNEEL
-976 DIGLDDK
+976 GLDDK

-988 SRTYSVGLSINF
+988 SRTYSLGLSINF